1 MKSKTKQI
9 IMIGVVLFQSL
20 FAYPLITM
28 AEENESKS
36 VNTETTLEPKV
47 ALEEKTPQKPSL
59 TNNLKQEKTVL
70 QAGETYET
78 VFPDAALA
86 TVIAKA
92 ATGSEDITQEV
103 SQTDLNKITSLTG
116 TSKGIVDL
124 TGIDLLSKLTS
135 LSISGNQITDISAL
149 NGLVNL
155 SNLNVS
161 NNKITSFNLNA
172 NSNLPMLSTVNIR
185 SNNLKNINIQD
196 QPKLRTIEC
205 DTGSSSELTEVTL
218 KNLPILIAVGT
229 GSSAYQNDI
238 VFSSTPGLSK
248 VILENL
254 PSISSSVRLD
264 HCAIEELVINN
275 LPKVSMVNI
284 SYNKITTLEG
294 LENLSAVNTLY
305 VSENLVT
312 EIESMHAFPKL
323 QQLELG
329 WNALTNVVMDQVTAE
344 KFPLLRTMNVSGNNL
359 IKVNIQDQ
367 PKLWTFECDTGSSSE
382 LTEVTL
388 KNLPTLIAAGNG
400 SSAYQDDIVF
410 SSTPGL
416 SKVILE
422 NLPSTNSEVNLDH
435 CAIEELV
442 INNLP
447 KVSVVDI
454 SYNKITTLEG
464 LENLSAV
471 NTLYVSENL
480 VTEIESMHA
489 FPKLQKLE
497 LRWNALTNVVMDQVT
512 AEKFPLLRTMN
523 VRGNNLIKVNIQD
536 QPKLWTFECDT
547 GNSSELTEVTLKNL
561 PTLIAAS
568 SGSNGTDND
577 IAFSRTPGLS
587 KVILENLPST
597 NSEVNLDHCAIEELV
612 INNLPKVSVLDIS
625 YNKIT
630 TLEGL
635 ENLSAVNTLYVSENL
650 VTEIE
655 SMHAFPKLQKLEL
668 RWNALTNVVM
678 DQVTAE
684 KFPLLRTMNV
694 RGNNLIK
701 VNIQDQPKLWTFE
714 CDTGNSS
721 ELTEVTLKNLPTLI
735 AASSGSNGT
744 DNDIAFSRTPGLS
757 KVILENLPSTNSEV
771 NLDHCAIEELVI
783 NNLPK
788 VSVLDISYNKITTL
802 EGLENLFAVNTLYAS
817 ENLVT
822 EIESMHAFPKLQ
834 KLTVDNNHISVLPT
848 SLKTENPVLT
858 TLSAKN
864 QTITLKQKV
873 IVSDL
878 VLDNEVKNFGQITN
892 AKSISNKGTY
902 QNDQIKWL
910 FEDIKSVNAVDY
922 QFSESVQEATIQGT
936 FSGKVTQPIKASKVP
951 VITADAEMNYPKN
964 EAVSEAAFFKDIS
977 ASVTDDATLT
987 SDFESVVDLAKAGT
1001 YEVTLNAMNE
1011 DGVEAASVTV
1021 LVHIAKS
1028 PAPLITTDK
1037 EITYTKNAEVSITE
1051 FLAAIHAKTND
1062 GSPIESD
1069 FATAVNWGTAG
1080 DYTVTLKSTNED
1092 GVEAIPVEVTVHIAK
1107 SPAPVITADKEI
1119 TYAKNA
1125 EVSITEFLAAIHA
1138 KTNDGSP
1145 IESDFATA
1153 VNWGAAGDYT
1163 VTLRSTNEDGVEAI
1177 PVEVTVHI
1185 VEPPAPTISN
1195 VTFDVDDVQT
1205 TESLEAGELISEP
1218 LSPTKEGYTFIGWYD
1233 EKTGGNKWDFTTDK
1247 MPAYNII
1254 LYAQFSKDTNKA
1266 EAAGGDKPSTPS
1278 SIKVS
1283 PTGQSESGNL
1293 ENRFNVKLPA
1303 TGDDNATVLLV
1314 VLGLLMLGLFIRL
1327 TQKKCAK

>member
-47 ALEEKTPQKPSL
+47 ALEEKTPQKPTL

-103 SQTDLNKITSLTG
+103 SQTDLNKITSLTA

-172 NSNLPMLSTVNIR
+172 NSNLPMLSAVDIR
-185 SNNLKNINIQD
+185 SNNLKNINVQD
-196 QPKLRTIEC
+196 QPKLWTFKC

-218 KNLPILIAVGT
+218 KNLPTLIVAGN

-275 LPKVSMVNI
+275 LPKVS
-284 SYNKITTLEG
+284 
-294 LENLSAVNTLY
+294 
-305 VSENLVT
+305 
-312 EIESMHAFPKL
+312 
-323 QQLELG
+323 
-329 WNALTNVVMDQVTAE
+329 VV
-344 KFPLLRTMNVSGNNL
+344 
-359 IKVNIQDQ
+359 I
-367 PKLWTFECDTGSSSE
+367 
-382 LTEVTL
+382 
-388 KNLPTLIAAGNG
+388 
-400 SSAYQDDIVF
+400 
-410 SSTPGL
+410 
-416 SKVILE
+416 
-422 NLPSTNSEVNLDH
+422 
-435 CAIEELV
+435 
-442 INNLP
+442 
-447 KVSVVDI
+447 I

-497 LRWNALTNVVMDQVT
+497 LGWNALTNVVMDQVT

-523 VRGNNLIKVNIQD
+523 VRGNNLIKINIQD

-547 GNSSELTEVTLKNL
+547 GSSSELTEVTLKNL
-561 PTLIAAS
+561 PILIAVGNGS
-568 SGSNGTDND
+568 SAYQDD
-577 IAFSRTPGLS
+577 IVFSSTPGLS

-597 NSEVNLDHCAIEELV
+597 SSEVKLDHCAIEELV
-612 INNLPKVSVLDIS
+612 INNLPKVSVVIIS

-635 ENLSAVNTLYVSENL
+635 ENLSAVSKIDAYENL

-655 SMHAFPKLQKLEL
+655 NLHAFPKLQ
-668 RWNALTNVVM
+668 T
-678 DQVTAE
+678 
-684 KFPLLRTMNV
+684 
-694 RGNNLIK
+694 
-701 VNIQDQPKLWTFE
+701 
-714 CDTGNSS
+714 
-721 ELTEVTLKNLPTLI
+721 
-735 AASSGSNGT
+735 
-744 DNDIAFSRTPGLS
+744 
-757 KVILENLPSTNSEV
+757 
-771 NLDHCAIEELVI
+771 
-783 NNLPK
+783 
-788 VSVLDISYNKITTL
+788 
-802 EGLENLFAVNTLYAS
+802 
-817 ENLVT
+817 
-822 EIESMHAFPKLQ
+822 
-834 KLTVDNNHISVLPT
+834 LTVDNNHISVLPT

-858 TLSAKN
+858 TLSAMN

-878 VLDNEVKNFGQITN
+878 VLDNEVKNFGQITT

-902 QNDQIKWL
+902 QNNQIKWL

-922 QFSESVQEATIQGT
+922 QFSEPVQEATIQGT

-951 VITADAEMNYPKN
+951 VISADAEMNYPKN
-964 EAVSEAAFFKDIS
+964 ETVSEAAFFKDIS

-987 SDFESVVDLAKAGT
+987 SDFESVVDFAKAGT
-1001 YEVTLNAMNE
+1001 YEVTLNAVNE
-1011 DGVEAASVTV
+1011 DGVKATSVTV

-1028 PAPLITTDK
+1028 PAPVITADK

-1051 FLAAIHAKTND
+1051 YLAAIHAKTND

-1080 DYTVTLKSTNED
+1080 DYTVTLRSTNED

-1138 KTNDGSP
+1138 KTSDGSP

-1153 VNWGAAGDYT
+1153 VIWSTAGDYT
-1163 VTLRSTNEDGVEAI
+1163 VTLKSTNEDGVEAI
-1177 PVEVTVHI
+1177 PVEVKVHI
-1185 VEPPAPTISN
+1185 VEPLAPTISN

-1233 EKTGGNKWDFTTDK
+1233 SKTGGNKWDFTTDK

-1293 ENRFNVKLPA
+1293 ENRSNIKLPA

-1314 VLGLLMLGLFIRL
+1314 GFGLLMLGLFIRL
-1327 TQKKCAK
+1327 TQKKRAK

>member
-47 ALEEKTPQKPSL
+47 ALEEKTPQKPTL

-103 SQTDLNKITSLTG
+103 SQTDLNKITSLTA

-172 NSNLPMLSTVNIR
+172 NSNLPMLSAVDIR
-185 SNNLKNINIQD
+185 SNNLKNINVQD
-196 QPKLRTIEC
+196 QPKLWTFKC

-218 KNLPILIAVGT
+218 KNLPTLIVAGN

-264 HCAIEELVINN
+264 RCAIEELVINN

-284 SYNKITTLEG
+284 SN
-294 LENLSAVNTLY
+294 
-305 VSENLVT
+305 
-312 EIESMHAFPKL
+312 
-323 QQLELG
+323 
-329 WNALTNVVMDQVTAE
+329 
-344 KFPLLRTMNVSGNNL
+344 
-359 IKVNIQDQ
+359 
-367 PKLWTFECDTGSSSE
+367 
-382 LTEVTL
+382 
-388 KNLPTLIAAGNG
+388 
-400 SSAYQDDIVF
+400 
-410 SSTPGL
+410 
-416 SKVILE
+416 
-422 NLPSTNSEVNLDH
+422 
-435 CAIEELV
+435 
-442 INNLP
+442 
-447 KVSVVDI
+447 
-454 SYNKITTLEG
+454 NKITTLEG

-497 LRWNALTNVVMDQVT
+497 LGWNALTNVVMDQVT

-523 VRGNNLIKVNIQD
+523 VRGNNLIKINIQD

-547 GNSSELTEVTLKNL
+547 GSSSELTEVTLKNL
-561 PTLIAAS
+561 PILIAVGNGS
-568 SGSNGTDND
+568 SAYQDD
-577 IAFSRTPGLS
+577 IVFSSTPGLS

-597 NSEVNLDHCAIEELV
+597 SSEVKLDHCAIEELV
-612 INNLPKVSVLDIS
+612 INNLPKVSVVIIS

-635 ENLSAVNTLYVSENL
+635 ENLSAVSKIDAYENL

-655 SMHAFPKLQKLEL
+655 NLHAFPKLQ
-668 RWNALTNVVM
+668 T
-678 DQVTAE
+678 
-684 KFPLLRTMNV
+684 
-694 RGNNLIK
+694 
-701 VNIQDQPKLWTFE
+701 
-714 CDTGNSS
+714 
-721 ELTEVTLKNLPTLI
+721 
-735 AASSGSNGT
+735 
-744 DNDIAFSRTPGLS
+744 
-757 KVILENLPSTNSEV
+757 
-771 NLDHCAIEELVI
+771 
-783 NNLPK
+783 
-788 VSVLDISYNKITTL
+788 
-802 EGLENLFAVNTLYAS
+802 
-817 ENLVT
+817 
-822 EIESMHAFPKLQ
+822 
-834 KLTVDNNHISVLPT
+834 LTVDNNHISVLPT

-858 TLSAKN
+858 TLSAMN

-878 VLDNEVKNFGQITN
+878 VLDNEVKNFGQITT

-902 QNDQIKWL
+902 QNNQIKWL

-922 QFSESVQEATIQGT
+922 QFSEPVQEATIQGT

-951 VITADAEMNYPKN
+951 VISADAEMNYPKN
-964 EAVSEAAFFKDIS
+964 ETVSEAAFFKDIS

-987 SDFESVVDLAKAGT
+987 SDFESVVDFAKAGT
-1001 YEVTLNAMNE
+1001 YEVTLNAVNE
-1011 DGVEAASVTV
+1011 DGVKAASVTV

-1028 PAPLITTDK
+1028 PAPVITADK

-1051 FLAAIHAKTND
+1051 FLAAIHAKTSD
-1062 GSPIESD
+1062 GSSIEAD
-1069 FATAVNWGTAG
+1069 LDTAVTWGTAG
-1080 DYTVTLKSTNED
+1080 DYTVTLRSTNED

-1138 KTNDGSP
+1138 KTSDGSS
-1145 IESDFATA
+1145 IEADLDTA
-1153 VNWGAAGDYT
+1153 VTWGTAGDYT
-1163 VTLRSTNEDGVEAI
+1163 VTLKSTNEDGVEAI
-1177 PVEVTVHI
+1177 PVEVKVHI
-1185 VEPPAPTISN
+1185 VEPLAPTISN

-1233 EKTGGNKWDFTTDK
+1233 SKTGGNKWDFTTDK

-1293 ENRFNVKLPA
+1293 ENRSNIKLPA

-1314 VLGLLMLGLFIRL
+1314 GFGLLMLGLFIRL
-1327 TQKKCAK
+1327 TQKKRAK

>member
-47 ALEEKTPQKPSL
+47 ALEEKTPQKPTL

-103 SQTDLNKITSLTG
+103 SQTDLNKITSLTA

-172 NSNLPMLSTVNIR
+172 NSNLPMLSAVDIR
-185 SNNLKNINIQD
+185 SNNLKNINVQD
-196 QPKLRTIEC
+196 QPKLWTFKC

-218 KNLPILIAVGT
+218 KNLPTLIVAGN

-264 HCAIEELVINN
+264 RCAIEELVINN

-284 SYNKITTLEG
+284 SN
-294 LENLSAVNTLY
+294 
-305 VSENLVT
+305 
-312 EIESMHAFPKL
+312 
-323 QQLELG
+323 
-329 WNALTNVVMDQVTAE
+329 
-344 KFPLLRTMNVSGNNL
+344 
-359 IKVNIQDQ
+359 
-367 PKLWTFECDTGSSSE
+367 
-382 LTEVTL
+382 
-388 KNLPTLIAAGNG
+388 
-400 SSAYQDDIVF
+400 
-410 SSTPGL
+410 
-416 SKVILE
+416 
-422 NLPSTNSEVNLDH
+422 
-435 CAIEELV
+435 
-442 INNLP
+442 
-447 KVSVVDI
+447 
-454 SYNKITTLEG
+454 NKITTLEG

-497 LRWNALTNVVMDQVT
+497 LGWNALTNVVMDQVT

-523 VRGNNLIKVNIQD
+523 VRGNNLIKINIQD

-547 GNSSELTEVTLKNL
+547 GSSSELTEVTLKNL
-561 PTLIAAS
+561 PILIAVGNGS
-568 SGSNGTDND
+568 SAYQDD
-577 IAFSRTPGLS
+577 IVFSSTPGLS

-597 NSEVNLDHCAIEELV
+597 SSEVKLDHCAIEELV
-612 INNLPKVSVLDIS
+612 INNLPKVSVVIIS

-635 ENLSAVNTLYVSENL
+635 ENLSAVSKIDAYENL

-655 SMHAFPKLQKLEL
+655 NLHAFPKLQ
-668 RWNALTNVVM
+668 T
-678 DQVTAE
+678 
-684 KFPLLRTMNV
+684 
-694 RGNNLIK
+694 
-701 VNIQDQPKLWTFE
+701 
-714 CDTGNSS
+714 
-721 ELTEVTLKNLPTLI
+721 
-735 AASSGSNGT
+735 
-744 DNDIAFSRTPGLS
+744 
-757 KVILENLPSTNSEV
+757 
-771 NLDHCAIEELVI
+771 
-783 NNLPK
+783 
-788 VSVLDISYNKITTL
+788 
-802 EGLENLFAVNTLYAS
+802 
-817 ENLVT
+817 
-822 EIESMHAFPKLQ
+822 
-834 KLTVDNNHISVLPT
+834 LTVDNNHISVLPT

-858 TLSAKN
+858 TLSAMN

-878 VLDNEVKNFGQITN
+878 VLDNEVKNFGQITT
-892 AKSISNKGTY
+892 AKSISNKGIY
-902 QNDQIKWL
+902 QNNQIKWL

-922 QFSESVQEATIQGT
+922 QFSEPVQEATIQGT

-951 VITADAEMNYPKN
+951 VISADAEMNYPKN
-964 EAVSEAAFFKDIS
+964 ETVSEAAFFKDIS

-987 SDFESVVDLAKAGT
+987 SDFESVVDFAKAGT
-1001 YEVTLNAMNE
+1001 YEVTLNAVNE
-1011 DGVEAASVTV
+1011 DGVKAASVTV

-1028 PAPLITTDK
+1028 PAPVITADK

-1051 FLAAIHAKTND
+1051 YLAAIHAKTND

-1069 FATAVNWGTAG
+1069 FATAVTWGTAG
-1080 DYTVTLKSTNED
+1080 DYTVTLRSTNED

-1138 KTNDGSP
+1138 KTSDGS
-1145 IESDFATA
+1145 
-1153 VNWGAAGDYT
+1153 
-1163 VTLRSTNEDGVEAI
+1163 
-1177 PVEVTVHI
+1177 
-1185 VEPPAPTISN
+1185 
-1195 VTFDVDDVQT
+1195 
-1205 TESLEAGELISEP
+1205 
-1218 LSPTKEGYTFIGWYD
+1218 
-1233 EKTGGNKWDFTTDK
+1233 
-1247 MPAYNII
+1247 
-1254 LYAQFSKDTNKA
+1254 
-1266 EAAGGDKPSTPS
+1266 
-1278 SIKVS
+1278 
-1283 PTGQSESGNL
+1283 
-1293 ENRFNVKLPA
+1293 
-1303 TGDDNATVLLV
+1303 
-1314 VLGLLMLGLFIRL
+1314 
-1327 TQKKCAK
+1327 

>member
-47 ALEEKTPQKPSL
+47 ALEEKTPQKPTL

-103 SQTDLNKITSLTG
+103 SQTDLNKITSLTA

-172 NSNLPMLSTVNIR
+172 NSNLPMLSAVDIR
-185 SNNLKNINIQD
+185 SNNLKNINVQD
-196 QPKLRTIEC
+196 QPKLWTFKC

-218 KNLPILIAVGT
+218 KNLPTLIVAGN

-264 HCAIEELVINN
+264 RCAIEELVINN

-284 SYNKITTLEG
+284 SN
-294 LENLSAVNTLY
+294 
-305 VSENLVT
+305 
-312 EIESMHAFPKL
+312 
-323 QQLELG
+323 
-329 WNALTNVVMDQVTAE
+329 
-344 KFPLLRTMNVSGNNL
+344 
-359 IKVNIQDQ
+359 
-367 PKLWTFECDTGSSSE
+367 
-382 LTEVTL
+382 
-388 KNLPTLIAAGNG
+388 
-400 SSAYQDDIVF
+400 
-410 SSTPGL
+410 
-416 SKVILE
+416 
-422 NLPSTNSEVNLDH
+422 
-435 CAIEELV
+435 
-442 INNLP
+442 
-447 KVSVVDI
+447 
-454 SYNKITTLEG
+454 NKITTLEG

-497 LRWNALTNVVMDQVT
+497 LGWNALTNVVMDQVT

-523 VRGNNLIKVNIQD
+523 VRGNNLIKINIQD

-547 GNSSELTEVTLKNL
+547 GSSSELTEVTLKNL
-561 PTLIAAS
+561 PILIAVGNGS
-568 SGSNGTDND
+568 SAYQDD
-577 IAFSRTPGLS
+577 IVFSSTPGLS

-597 NSEVNLDHCAIEELV
+597 SSEVKLDHCAIEELV
-612 INNLPKVSVLDIS
+612 INNLPKVSVVIIS

-635 ENLSAVNTLYVSENL
+635 ENLSAVSKIDAYENL

-655 SMHAFPKLQKLEL
+655 NLHAFPKLQ
-668 RWNALTNVVM
+668 T
-678 DQVTAE
+678 
-684 KFPLLRTMNV
+684 
-694 RGNNLIK
+694 
-701 VNIQDQPKLWTFE
+701 
-714 CDTGNSS
+714 
-721 ELTEVTLKNLPTLI
+721 
-735 AASSGSNGT
+735 
-744 DNDIAFSRTPGLS
+744 
-757 KVILENLPSTNSEV
+757 
-771 NLDHCAIEELVI
+771 
-783 NNLPK
+783 
-788 VSVLDISYNKITTL
+788 
-802 EGLENLFAVNTLYAS
+802 
-817 ENLVT
+817 
-822 EIESMHAFPKLQ
+822 
-834 KLTVDNNHISVLPT
+834 LTVDNNHISVLPT

-858 TLSAKN
+858 TLSAMN

-878 VLDNEVKNFGQITN
+878 VLDNEVKNFGQITT

-902 QNDQIKWL
+902 QNNQIKWL

-922 QFSESVQEATIQGT
+922 QFSEPVQEATIQGT

-951 VITADAEMNYPKN
+951 VISADAEMNYPKN
-964 EAVSEAAFFKDIS
+964 ETVSEAAFFKDIS

-987 SDFESVVDLAKAGT
+987 SDFESVVDFAKAGT
-1001 YEVTLNAMNE
+1001 YEVTLNAVNE
-1011 DGVEAASVTV
+1011 DGVKAASVTV

-1028 PAPLITTDK
+1028 PAPVITADK

-1051 FLAAIHAKTND
+1051 YLAAIHAKTND

-1069 FATAVNWGTAG
+1069 FATAVTWGTAG
-1080 DYTVTLKSTNED
+1080 DYTVTLRSTNED

-1138 KTNDGSP
+1138 KTSDGS
-1145 IESDFATA
+1145 
-1153 VNWGAAGDYT
+1153 
-1163 VTLRSTNEDGVEAI
+1163 
-1177 PVEVTVHI
+1177 
-1185 VEPPAPTISN
+1185 
-1195 VTFDVDDVQT
+1195 
-1205 TESLEAGELISEP
+1205 
-1218 LSPTKEGYTFIGWYD
+1218 
-1233 EKTGGNKWDFTTDK
+1233 
-1247 MPAYNII
+1247 
-1254 LYAQFSKDTNKA
+1254 
-1266 EAAGGDKPSTPS
+1266 
-1278 SIKVS
+1278 SI
-1283 PTGQSESGNL
+1283 
-1293 ENRFNVKLPA
+1293 
-1303 TGDDNATVLLV
+1303 
-1314 VLGLLMLGLFIRL
+1314 
-1327 TQKKCAK
+1327 

>member
-47 ALEEKTPQKPSL
+47 ALEEKTPQKPTL

-103 SQTDLNKITSLTG
+103 SQTDLNKITSLTA

-172 NSNLPMLSTVNIR
+172 NSNLPMLSAVDIR
-185 SNNLKNINIQD
+185 SNNLKNINVQD
-196 QPKLRTIEC
+196 QPKLWTFKC

-218 KNLPILIAVGT
+218 KNLPTLIVAGN

-264 HCAIEELVINN
+264 RCAIEELVINN

-284 SYNKITTLEG
+284 SN
-294 LENLSAVNTLY
+294 
-305 VSENLVT
+305 
-312 EIESMHAFPKL
+312 
-323 QQLELG
+323 
-329 WNALTNVVMDQVTAE
+329 
-344 KFPLLRTMNVSGNNL
+344 
-359 IKVNIQDQ
+359 
-367 PKLWTFECDTGSSSE
+367 
-382 LTEVTL
+382 
-388 KNLPTLIAAGNG
+388 
-400 SSAYQDDIVF
+400 
-410 SSTPGL
+410 
-416 SKVILE
+416 
-422 NLPSTNSEVNLDH
+422 
-435 CAIEELV
+435 
-442 INNLP
+442 
-447 KVSVVDI
+447 
-454 SYNKITTLEG
+454 NKITTLEG

-497 LRWNALTNVVMDQVT
+497 LGWNALTNVVMDQVT

-523 VRGNNLIKVNIQD
+523 VRGNNLIKINIQD

-547 GNSSELTEVTLKNL
+547 GSSSELTEVTLKNL
-561 PTLIAAS
+561 PILIAVGNGS
-568 SGSNGTDND
+568 SAYQDD
-577 IAFSRTPGLS
+577 IFFSSTPGLS

-597 NSEVNLDHCAIEELV
+597 SSEVKLDHCAIEELV
-612 INNLPKVSVLDIS
+612 INNLPKVSVVIIS

-635 ENLSAVNTLYVSENL
+635 ENLSAVSKIDAYENL

-655 SMHAFPKLQKLEL
+655 NLHAFPKLQ
-668 RWNALTNVVM
+668 T
-678 DQVTAE
+678 
-684 KFPLLRTMNV
+684 
-694 RGNNLIK
+694 
-701 VNIQDQPKLWTFE
+701 
-714 CDTGNSS
+714 
-721 ELTEVTLKNLPTLI
+721 
-735 AASSGSNGT
+735 
-744 DNDIAFSRTPGLS
+744 
-757 KVILENLPSTNSEV
+757 
-771 NLDHCAIEELVI
+771 
-783 NNLPK
+783 
-788 VSVLDISYNKITTL
+788 
-802 EGLENLFAVNTLYAS
+802 
-817 ENLVT
+817 
-822 EIESMHAFPKLQ
+822 
-834 KLTVDNNHISVLPT
+834 LTVDNNHISVLPT

-858 TLSAKN
+858 TLSAMN

-878 VLDNEVKNFGQITN
+878 VLDNEVKNFGQITT

-902 QNDQIKWL
+902 QNNQIKWL

-922 QFSESVQEATIQGT
+922 QFSEPVQEATIQGT

-951 VITADAEMNYPKN
+951 VISADAEMNYPKN
-964 EAVSEAAFFKDIS
+964 ETVSEAAFFKDIS

-987 SDFESVVDLAKAGT
+987 SDFESVVDFAKAGT
-1001 YEVTLNAMNE
+1001 YEVTLNAVNE
-1011 DGVEAASVTV
+1011 DGVKAASVTV

-1028 PAPLITTDK
+1028 PAPVITADK

-1051 FLAAIHAKTND
+1051 YLAAIHAKTND

-1080 DYTVTLKSTNED
+1080 DYTVTLRSTNED

-1138 KTNDGSP
+1138 KTSDGSP

-1153 VNWGAAGDYT
+1153 VIWSTAGDYT
-1163 VTLRSTNEDGVEAI
+1163 VTLKSTNEDGVEAI
-1177 PVEVTVHI
+1177 PVEVKVHI
-1185 VEPPAPTISN
+1185 VEPLAPTISN

-1233 EKTGGNKWDFTTDK
+1233 SKTGGNKWDFTTDK

-1293 ENRFNVKLPA
+1293 ENRSNIKLPA

-1314 VLGLLMLGLFIRL
+1314 GFGLLMLGLFIRL
-1327 TQKKCAK
+1327 TQKKRAK

>member
-47 ALEEKTPQKPSL
+47 ALEEKTPQKPTL

-103 SQTDLNKITSLTG
+103 SQTDLNKITSLTA

-172 NSNLPMLSTVNIR
+172 NSNLPMLSAVDIR
-185 SNNLKNINIQD
+185 SNNLKNINVQD
-196 QPKLRTIEC
+196 QPKLWTFKC

-218 KNLPILIAVGT
+218 KNLPTLIVAGN

-264 HCAIEELVINN
+264 RCAIEELVINN

-284 SYNKITTLEG
+284 SN
-294 LENLSAVNTLY
+294 
-305 VSENLVT
+305 
-312 EIESMHAFPKL
+312 
-323 QQLELG
+323 
-329 WNALTNVVMDQVTAE
+329 
-344 KFPLLRTMNVSGNNL
+344 
-359 IKVNIQDQ
+359 
-367 PKLWTFECDTGSSSE
+367 
-382 LTEVTL
+382 
-388 KNLPTLIAAGNG
+388 
-400 SSAYQDDIVF
+400 
-410 SSTPGL
+410 
-416 SKVILE
+416 
-422 NLPSTNSEVNLDH
+422 
-435 CAIEELV
+435 
-442 INNLP
+442 
-447 KVSVVDI
+447 
-454 SYNKITTLEG
+454 NKITTLEG

-497 LRWNALTNVVMDQVT
+497 LGWNALTNVVMDQVT

-523 VRGNNLIKVNIQD
+523 VRGNNLIKINIQD

-547 GNSSELTEVTLKNL
+547 GSSSELTEVTLKNL
-561 PTLIAAS
+561 PILIAVGNGS
-568 SGSNGTDND
+568 SAYQDD
-577 IAFSRTPGLS
+577 IVFSSTPGLS

-597 NSEVNLDHCAIEELV
+597 SSEVKLDHCAIEELV
-612 INNLPKVSVLDIS
+612 INNLPKVSVVIIS

-635 ENLSAVNTLYVSENL
+635 ENLSAVSKIDAYENL

-655 SMHAFPKLQKLEL
+655 NLHAFPKLQ
-668 RWNALTNVVM
+668 T
-678 DQVTAE
+678 
-684 KFPLLRTMNV
+684 
-694 RGNNLIK
+694 
-701 VNIQDQPKLWTFE
+701 
-714 CDTGNSS
+714 
-721 ELTEVTLKNLPTLI
+721 
-735 AASSGSNGT
+735 
-744 DNDIAFSRTPGLS
+744 
-757 KVILENLPSTNSEV
+757 
-771 NLDHCAIEELVI
+771 
-783 NNLPK
+783 
-788 VSVLDISYNKITTL
+788 
-802 EGLENLFAVNTLYAS
+802 
-817 ENLVT
+817 
-822 EIESMHAFPKLQ
+822 
-834 KLTVDNNHISVLPT
+834 LTVDNNHISVLPT

-858 TLSAKN
+858 TLSAMN

-878 VLDNEVKNFGQITN
+878 VLDNEVKNFGQITT

-902 QNDQIKWL
+902 QNNQIKWL

-922 QFSESVQEATIQGT
+922 QFSEPVQEATIQGT

-951 VITADAEMNYPKN
+951 VISADAEMNYPKN
-964 EAVSEAAFFKDIS
+964 ETVSEAAFFKDIS

-987 SDFESVVDLAKAGT
+987 SDFESVVDFAKAGT
-1001 YEVTLNAMNE
+1001 YEVTLNAVNE
-1011 DGVEAASVTV
+1011 DGVKAASVTV

-1028 PAPLITTDK
+1028 PAPVITADK

-1051 FLAAIHAKTND
+1051 YLAAIHAKTND

-1080 DYTVTLKSTNED
+1080 DYTVTLRSTNED

-1125 EVSITEFLAAIHA
+1125 EVSI
-1138 KTNDGSP
+1138 
-1145 IESDFATA
+1145 
-1153 VNWGAAGDYT
+1153 
-1163 VTLRSTNEDGVEAI
+1163 
-1177 PVEVTVHI
+1177 
-1185 VEPPAPTISN
+1185 
-1195 VTFDVDDVQT
+1195 
-1205 TESLEAGELISEP
+1205 
-1218 LSPTKEGYTFIGWYD
+1218 
-1233 EKTGGNKWDFTTDK
+1233 
-1247 MPAYNII
+1247 
-1254 LYAQFSKDTNKA
+1254 
-1266 EAAGGDKPSTPS
+1266 
-1278 SIKVS
+1278 
-1283 PTGQSESGNL
+1283 
-1293 ENRFNVKLPA
+1293 
-1303 TGDDNATVLLV
+1303 
-1314 VLGLLMLGLFIRL
+1314 
-1327 TQKKCAK
+1327 

>member
-47 ALEEKTPQKPSL
+47 ALEEKTPQKPTL

-103 SQTDLNKITSLTG
+103 SQTDLNKITSLTA

-172 NSNLPMLSTVNIR
+172 NSNLPMLSAVDIR
-185 SNNLKNINIQD
+185 SNNLKNINVQD
-196 QPKLRTIEC
+196 QPKLWTFKC

-218 KNLPILIAVGT
+218 KNLPTLIVAGN

-264 HCAIEELVINN
+264 RCAIEELVINN

-284 SYNKITTLEG
+284 SN
-294 LENLSAVNTLY
+294 
-305 VSENLVT
+305 
-312 EIESMHAFPKL
+312 
-323 QQLELG
+323 
-329 WNALTNVVMDQVTAE
+329 
-344 KFPLLRTMNVSGNNL
+344 
-359 IKVNIQDQ
+359 
-367 PKLWTFECDTGSSSE
+367 
-382 LTEVTL
+382 
-388 KNLPTLIAAGNG
+388 
-400 SSAYQDDIVF
+400 
-410 SSTPGL
+410 
-416 SKVILE
+416 
-422 NLPSTNSEVNLDH
+422 
-435 CAIEELV
+435 
-442 INNLP
+442 
-447 KVSVVDI
+447 
-454 SYNKITTLEG
+454 NKITTLEG

-497 LRWNALTNVVMDQVT
+497 LGWNALTNVVMDQVT

-523 VRGNNLIKVNIQD
+523 VRGNNLIKINIQD

-547 GNSSELTEVTLKNL
+547 GSSSELTEVTLKNL
-561 PTLIAAS
+561 PILIAVGNGS
-568 SGSNGTDND
+568 SAYQDD
-577 IAFSRTPGLS
+577 IVFSSTPGLS

-597 NSEVNLDHCAIEELV
+597 SSEVKLDHCAIEELV
-612 INNLPKVSVLDIS
+612 INNLPKVSVVIIS

-635 ENLSAVNTLYVSENL
+635 ENLSAVSKIDAYENL

-655 SMHAFPKLQKLEL
+655 NLHAFPKLQ
-668 RWNALTNVVM
+668 T
-678 DQVTAE
+678 
-684 KFPLLRTMNV
+684 
-694 RGNNLIK
+694 
-701 VNIQDQPKLWTFE
+701 
-714 CDTGNSS
+714 
-721 ELTEVTLKNLPTLI
+721 
-735 AASSGSNGT
+735 
-744 DNDIAFSRTPGLS
+744 
-757 KVILENLPSTNSEV
+757 
-771 NLDHCAIEELVI
+771 
-783 NNLPK
+783 
-788 VSVLDISYNKITTL
+788 
-802 EGLENLFAVNTLYAS
+802 
-817 ENLVT
+817 
-822 EIESMHAFPKLQ
+822 
-834 KLTVDNNHISVLPT
+834 LTVDNNHISVLPT

-858 TLSAKN
+858 TLSAMN

-878 VLDNEVKNFGQITN
+878 VLDNEVKNFGQITT

-902 QNDQIKWL
+902 QNNQIKWL

-922 QFSESVQEATIQGT
+922 QFSEPVQEATIQGT

-951 VITADAEMNYPKN
+951 VISADAEMNYPKN
-964 EAVSEAAFFKDIS
+964 ETVSEAAFFKDIS

-987 SDFESVVDLAKAGT
+987 SDFESVVDFAKAGT
-1001 YEVTLNAMNE
+1001 YEVTLNAVNE
-1011 DGVEAASVTV
+1011 DGVKATSVTV

-1028 PAPLITTDK
+1028 PAPVITADK

-1051 FLAAIHAKTND
+1051 YLAAIHAKTND

-1080 DYTVTLKSTNED
+1080 DYTVTLRSTNED

-1138 KTNDGSP
+1138 KTSDGSP
-1145 IESDFATA
+1145 IES
-1153 VNWGAAGDYT
+1153 
-1163 VTLRSTNEDGVEAI
+1163 
-1177 PVEVTVHI
+1177 
-1185 VEPPAPTISN
+1185 
-1195 VTFDVDDVQT
+1195 
-1205 TESLEAGELISEP
+1205 
-1218 LSPTKEGYTFIGWYD
+1218 
-1233 EKTGGNKWDFTTDK
+1233 
-1247 MPAYNII
+1247 
-1254 LYAQFSKDTNKA
+1254 
-1266 EAAGGDKPSTPS
+1266 
-1278 SIKVS
+1278 
-1283 PTGQSESGNL
+1283 
-1293 ENRFNVKLPA
+1293 
-1303 TGDDNATVLLV
+1303 
-1314 VLGLLMLGLFIRL
+1314 
-1327 TQKKCAK
+1327 

>member
-47 ALEEKTPQKPSL
+47 ALEEKTPQKPTL

-103 SQTDLNKITSLTG
+103 SQTDLNKITSLTA

-172 NSNLPMLSTVNIR
+172 NSNLPMLSAVDIR
-185 SNNLKNINIQD
+185 SNNLKNINVQD
-196 QPKLRTIEC
+196 QPKLWTFKC

-218 KNLPILIAVGT
+218 KNLPTLIVAGN

-264 HCAIEELVINN
+264 RCAIEELVINN

-284 SYNKITTLEG
+284 SN
-294 LENLSAVNTLY
+294 
-305 VSENLVT
+305 
-312 EIESMHAFPKL
+312 
-323 QQLELG
+323 
-329 WNALTNVVMDQVTAE
+329 
-344 KFPLLRTMNVSGNNL
+344 
-359 IKVNIQDQ
+359 
-367 PKLWTFECDTGSSSE
+367 
-382 LTEVTL
+382 
-388 KNLPTLIAAGNG
+388 
-400 SSAYQDDIVF
+400 
-410 SSTPGL
+410 
-416 SKVILE
+416 
-422 NLPSTNSEVNLDH
+422 
-435 CAIEELV
+435 
-442 INNLP
+442 
-447 KVSVVDI
+447 
-454 SYNKITTLEG
+454 NKITTLEG

-497 LRWNALTNVVMDQVT
+497 LGWNALTNVVMDQVT

-523 VRGNNLIKVNIQD
+523 VRGNNLIKINIQD

-547 GNSSELTEVTLKNL
+547 GSSSELTEVTLKNL
-561 PTLIAAS
+561 PILIAVGNGS
-568 SGSNGTDND
+568 SAYQDD
-577 IAFSRTPGLS
+577 IVFSSTPGLS

-597 NSEVNLDHCAIEELV
+597 SSEVKLDHCAIEELV
-612 INNLPKVSVLDIS
+612 INNLPKVSVVIIS

-635 ENLSAVNTLYVSENL
+635 ENLSAVSKIDAYENL

-655 SMHAFPKLQKLEL
+655 NLHAFPKLQ
-668 RWNALTNVVM
+668 T
-678 DQVTAE
+678 
-684 KFPLLRTMNV
+684 
-694 RGNNLIK
+694 
-701 VNIQDQPKLWTFE
+701 
-714 CDTGNSS
+714 
-721 ELTEVTLKNLPTLI
+721 
-735 AASSGSNGT
+735 
-744 DNDIAFSRTPGLS
+744 
-757 KVILENLPSTNSEV
+757 
-771 NLDHCAIEELVI
+771 
-783 NNLPK
+783 
-788 VSVLDISYNKITTL
+788 
-802 EGLENLFAVNTLYAS
+802 
-817 ENLVT
+817 
-822 EIESMHAFPKLQ
+822 
-834 KLTVDNNHISVLPT
+834 LTVDNNHISVLPT

-858 TLSAKN
+858 TLSAMN

-878 VLDNEVKNFGQITN
+878 VLDNEVKNFGQITT

-902 QNDQIKWL
+902 QNNQIKWL

-922 QFSESVQEATIQGT
+922 QFSEPVQEATIQGT

-951 VITADAEMNYPKN
+951 VISADAEMNYPKN
-964 EAVSEAAFFKDIS
+964 ETVSEAAFFKDIS

-987 SDFESVVDLAKAGT
+987 SDFESVVDFAKAGT
-1001 YEVTLNAMNE
+1001 YEVTLNAVNE
-1011 DGVEAASVTV
+1011 DGVKAASVTV

-1028 PAPLITTDK
+1028 PAPVITADK

-1051 FLAAIHAKTND
+1051 YLAAIHAKTND

-1080 DYTVTLKSTNED
+1080 DYTVTLRSTNED

-1138 KTNDGSP
+1138 KTSDGSS
-1145 IESDFATA
+1145 IEADLDTA
-1153 VNWGAAGDYT
+1153 V
-1163 VTLRSTNEDGVEAI
+1163 
-1177 PVEVTVHI
+1177 
-1185 VEPPAPTISN
+1185 
-1195 VTFDVDDVQT
+1195 
-1205 TESLEAGELISEP
+1205 
-1218 LSPTKEGYTFIGWYD
+1218 
-1233 EKTGGNKWDFTTDK
+1233 
-1247 MPAYNII
+1247 
-1254 LYAQFSKDTNKA
+1254 
-1266 EAAGGDKPSTPS
+1266 
-1278 SIKVS
+1278 
-1283 PTGQSESGNL
+1283 
-1293 ENRFNVKLPA
+1293 
-1303 TGDDNATVLLV
+1303 
-1314 VLGLLMLGLFIRL
+1314 
-1327 TQKKCAK
+1327 

>member
-47 ALEEKTPQKPSL
+47 ALEEKTPQKPTL

-103 SQTDLNKITSLTG
+103 SQTDLNKITSLTA

-124 TGIDLLSKLTS
+124 TGIDLLLKLTS

-172 NSNLPMLSTVNIR
+172 NSNLPMLSAVDIR
-185 SNNLKNINIQD
+185 SNNLKNINVQD
-196 QPKLRTIEC
+196 QPKLWTFKC

-218 KNLPILIAVGT
+218 KNLPTLIVAGN

-264 HCAIEELVINN
+264 RCAIEELVINN

-284 SYNKITTLEG
+284 SN
-294 LENLSAVNTLY
+294 
-305 VSENLVT
+305 
-312 EIESMHAFPKL
+312 
-323 QQLELG
+323 
-329 WNALTNVVMDQVTAE
+329 
-344 KFPLLRTMNVSGNNL
+344 
-359 IKVNIQDQ
+359 
-367 PKLWTFECDTGSSSE
+367 
-382 LTEVTL
+382 
-388 KNLPTLIAAGNG
+388 
-400 SSAYQDDIVF
+400 
-410 SSTPGL
+410 
-416 SKVILE
+416 
-422 NLPSTNSEVNLDH
+422 
-435 CAIEELV
+435 
-442 INNLP
+442 
-447 KVSVVDI
+447 
-454 SYNKITTLEG
+454 NKITTLEG

-497 LRWNALTNVVMDQVT
+497 LGWNALTNVVMDQVT

-523 VRGNNLIKVNIQD
+523 VRGNNLIKINIQD

-547 GNSSELTEVTLKNL
+547 GSSSELTEVTLKNL
-561 PTLIAAS
+561 PILIAVGNGS
-568 SGSNGTDND
+568 SAYQDD
-577 IAFSRTPGLS
+577 IVFSSTPGLS

-597 NSEVNLDHCAIEELV
+597 SSEVKLDHCAIEELV
-612 INNLPKVSVLDIS
+612 INNLPKVSVVIIS

-635 ENLSAVNTLYVSENL
+635 ENLSAVSKIDAYENL

-655 SMHAFPKLQKLEL
+655 NLHAFPKLQ
-668 RWNALTNVVM
+668 T
-678 DQVTAE
+678 
-684 KFPLLRTMNV
+684 
-694 RGNNLIK
+694 
-701 VNIQDQPKLWTFE
+701 
-714 CDTGNSS
+714 
-721 ELTEVTLKNLPTLI
+721 
-735 AASSGSNGT
+735 
-744 DNDIAFSRTPGLS
+744 
-757 KVILENLPSTNSEV
+757 
-771 NLDHCAIEELVI
+771 
-783 NNLPK
+783 
-788 VSVLDISYNKITTL
+788 
-802 EGLENLFAVNTLYAS
+802 
-817 ENLVT
+817 
-822 EIESMHAFPKLQ
+822 
-834 KLTVDNNHISVLPT
+834 LTVDNNHISVLPT

-858 TLSAKN
+858 TLSAMN

-878 VLDNEVKNFGQITN
+878 VLDNEVKNFGQITT

-902 QNDQIKWL
+902 QNNQIKWL

-922 QFSESVQEATIQGT
+922 QFSEPVQEATIQGT

-951 VITADAEMNYPKN
+951 VISADAEMNYPKN
-964 EAVSEAAFFKDIS
+964 ETVSEAAFFKDIS

-987 SDFESVVDLAKAGT
+987 SDFESVVDFAKAGT
-1001 YEVTLNAMNE
+1001 YEVTLNAVNE
-1011 DGVEAASVTV
+1011 DGVKAASVTV

-1028 PAPLITTDK
+1028 PAPVITADK

-1051 FLAAIHAKTND
+1051 YLAAIHAKTND

-1080 DYTVTLKSTNED
+1080 DYTVTLRSTNED

-1138 KTNDGSP
+1138 KTSDGSP

-1153 VNWGAAGDYT
+1153 VIWSTAGDYT
-1163 VTLRSTNEDGVEAI
+1163 VTLKSTNEDGVEAI
-1177 PVEVTVHI
+1177 PVEVKVHI
-1185 VEPPAPTISN
+1185 VEPLAPTISN

-1233 EKTGGNKWDFTTDK
+1233 SKTGGNKWDFTTDK

-1293 ENRFNVKLPA
+1293 ENRSNIKLPA

-1314 VLGLLMLGLFIRL
+1314 GFGLLMLGLFIRL
-1327 TQKKCAK
+1327 TQKKRAK

>member
-47 ALEEKTPQKPSL
+47 ALEEKTPQKPTL

-92 ATGSEDITQEV
+92 ATGLEDITQEV
-103 SQTDLNKITSLTG
+103 SQTDLNKITSLTA

-149 NGLVNL
+149 NGLTNL

-172 NSNLPMLSTVNIR
+172 NSNLPMLSAVDIR
-185 SNNLKNINIQD
+185 SNNLKNINVQD

-218 KNLPILIAVGT
+218 KNLPTLIVAGN

-254 PSISSSVRLD
+254 PSISSSVRLDRCAIEELVINNLPKVSMVNISNNKITTLEGLENLSAVNNLYASENLVTEIENMHAFPKLQNLELGWNALTNVVMDQVTAEKLPLLRTMDVLGNNLIKINIQDQPKLWTFKCDTGSSSELTEVTLKNLPTLIAASSGSNNVADDIAFSSTPGLSKVILENLPSASSEVRLD

-294 LENLSAVNTLY
+294 LENLSAVN
-305 VSENLVT
+305 
-312 EIESMHAFPKL
+312 
-323 QQLELG
+323 
-329 WNALTNVVMDQVTAE
+329 
-344 KFPLLRTMNVSGNNL
+344 
-359 IKVNIQDQ
+359 KVD
-367 PKLWTFECDTGSSSE
+367 
-382 LTEVTL
+382 
-388 KNLPTLIAAGNG
+388 
-400 SSAYQDDIVF
+400 
-410 SSTPGL
+410 
-416 SKVILE
+416 
-422 NLPSTNSEVNLDH
+422 
-435 CAIEELV
+435 
-442 INNLP
+442 
-447 KVSVVDI
+447 
-454 SYNKITTLEG
+454 
-464 LENLSAV
+464 
-471 NTLYVSENL
+471 
-480 VTEIESMHA
+480 
-489 FPKLQKLE
+489 
-497 LRWNALTNVVMDQVT
+497 
-512 AEKFPLLRTMN
+512 
-523 VRGNNLIKVNIQD
+523 
-536 QPKLWTFECDT
+536 
-547 GNSSELTEVTLKNL
+547 
-561 PTLIAAS
+561 
-568 SGSNGTDND
+568 
-577 IAFSRTPGLS
+577 
-587 KVILENLPST
+587 
-597 NSEVNLDHCAIEELV
+597 
-612 INNLPKVSVLDIS
+612 
-625 YNKIT
+625 
-630 TLEGL
+630 
-635 ENLSAVNTLYVSENL
+635 
-650 VTEIE
+650 
-655 SMHAFPKLQKLEL
+655 
-668 RWNALTNVVM
+668 
-678 DQVTAE
+678 
-684 KFPLLRTMNV
+684 
-694 RGNNLIK
+694 
-701 VNIQDQPKLWTFE
+701 
-714 CDTGNSS
+714 
-721 ELTEVTLKNLPTLI
+721 
-735 AASSGSNGT
+735 
-744 DNDIAFSRTPGLS
+744 
-757 KVILENLPSTNSEV
+757 
-771 NLDHCAIEELVI
+771 
-783 NNLPK
+783 
-788 VSVLDISYNKITTL
+788 
-802 EGLENLFAVNTLYAS
+802 AS

-822 EIESMHAFPKLQ
+822 EIENLHAFPKLQ
-834 KLTVDNNHISVLPT
+834 TLTVDNNHISVLPT

-858 TLSAKN
+858 TLSAMN

-878 VLDNEVKNFGQITN
+878 VLDNEVKNFGQITT

-902 QNDQIKWL
+902 QNNQIKWL

-922 QFSESVQEATIQGT
+922 QFSEPVQEATIQGT
-936 FSGKVTQPIKASKVP
+936 FSGKVTQPIKGSKVP
-951 VITADAEMNYPKN
+951 VISADAEMNYPKN
-964 EAVSEAAFFKDIS
+964 ETVSEAAFFKDIS

-987 SDFESVVDLAKAGT
+987 SDFESVVDFAKAGT
-1001 YEVTLNAMNE
+1001 YEVTLNAVNE
-1011 DGVEAASVTV
+1011 DGVKAASVTV

-1028 PAPLITTDK
+1028 PAPVITADK
-1037 EITYTKNAEVSITE
+1037 EITYTKNTEVSIME

-1080 DYTVTLKSTNED
+1080 DYTVTLRSTNED

-1107 SPAPVITADKEI
+1107 SPAPVITGDKEI

-1138 KTNDGSP
+1138 KTSDGSS
-1145 IESDFATA
+1145 IEADLDTA
-1153 VNWGAAGDYT
+1153 VTWGTVGDYT
-1163 VTLRSTNEDGVEAI
+1163 VTLKSTNEDGVEAI

-1185 VEPPAPTISN
+1185 VEPLAPTISN

-1233 EKTGGNKWDFTTDK
+1233 SKTGGNKWDFTTDK

-1293 ENRFNVKLPA
+1293 ENRSNIKLPA

-1327 TQKKCAK
+1327 TQKKRAK

>member
-9 IMIGVVLFQSL
+9 IIIGVVLFQSL

-185 SNNLKNINIQD
+185 SNNLKNINVQD

-229 GSSAYQNDI
+229 GSSAYQDDI

-254 PSISSSVRLD
+254 PSTSSEVKLD

-275 LPKVSMVNI
+275 LPKVSVVII

-323 QQLELG
+323 QKLELG

-422 NLPSTNSEVNLDH
+422 NLPSTSSEVKLDH

-447 KVSVVDI
+447 KVSVVII

-497 LRWNALTNVVMDQVT
+497 LGWNALTNVVMDQVT

-523 VRGNNLIKVNIQD
+523 VRGNNLIKINIQD

-568 SGSNGTDND
+568 SGSND

-612 INNLPKVSVLDIS
+612 INNLPKVSMVDIS

-635 ENLSAVNTLYVSENL
+635 ENLSAVNTLYV
-650 VTEIE
+650 
-655 SMHAFPKLQKLEL
+655 
-668 RWNALTNVVM
+668 
-678 DQVTAE
+678 
-684 KFPLLRTMNV
+684 
-694 RGNNLIK
+694 
-701 VNIQDQPKLWTFE
+701 
-714 CDTGNSS
+714 
-721 ELTEVTLKNLPTLI
+721 
-735 AASSGSNGT
+735 
-744 DNDIAFSRTPGLS
+744 
-757 KVILENLPSTNSEV
+757 
-771 NLDHCAIEELVI
+771 
-783 NNLPK
+783 
-788 VSVLDISYNKITTL
+788 
-802 EGLENLFAVNTLYAS
+802 S

-1028 PAPLITTDK
+1028 PAPVITTDK

-1069 FATAVNWGTAG
+1069 FATAVNWSTAG

-1138 KTNDGSP
+1138 KTSDGSS
-1145 IESDFATA
+1145 IEADLDTA
-1153 VNWGAAGDYT
+1153 VTWGTVGDYT

-1185 VEPPAPTISN
+1185 AKSPAPVITADKKITYTKNAEVSITEFLAAIHAKTSDGSPIESDFATAVTWSAAGDYTVTLRSTNEDGVEAIPVEVKVHIVEPLAPTISN

-1314 VLGLLMLGLFIRL
+1314 GLGLLMLGLFIRL
-1327 TQKKCAK
+1327 TQKKRAK

>member
-47 ALEEKTPQKPSL
+47 ALEEKTPQKPTL

-103 SQTDLNKITSLTG
+103 SQTDLNKITSLTA

-172 NSNLPMLSTVNIR
+172 NSNLPMLSAVDIR
-185 SNNLKNINIQD
+185 SNNLKNINVQD
-196 QPKLRTIEC
+196 QPKLWTFKC

-218 KNLPILIAVGT
+218 KNLPTLIVAGN

-264 HCAIEELVINN
+264 RCAIEELVINN

-284 SYNKITTLEG
+284 SN
-294 LENLSAVNTLY
+294 
-305 VSENLVT
+305 
-312 EIESMHAFPKL
+312 
-323 QQLELG
+323 
-329 WNALTNVVMDQVTAE
+329 
-344 KFPLLRTMNVSGNNL
+344 
-359 IKVNIQDQ
+359 
-367 PKLWTFECDTGSSSE
+367 
-382 LTEVTL
+382 
-388 KNLPTLIAAGNG
+388 
-400 SSAYQDDIVF
+400 
-410 SSTPGL
+410 
-416 SKVILE
+416 
-422 NLPSTNSEVNLDH
+422 
-435 CAIEELV
+435 
-442 INNLP
+442 
-447 KVSVVDI
+447 
-454 SYNKITTLEG
+454 NKITTLEG

-497 LRWNALTNVVMDQVT
+497 LGWNALTNVVMDQVT

-523 VRGNNLIKVNIQD
+523 VRGNNLIKINIQD

-547 GNSSELTEVTLKNL
+547 GSSSELTEVTLKNL
-561 PTLIAAS
+561 PILIAVGNGS
-568 SGSNGTDND
+568 SAYQDD
-577 IAFSRTPGLS
+577 IVFSSTPGLS

-597 NSEVNLDHCAIEELV
+597 SSEVKLDHCAIEELV
-612 INNLPKVSVLDIS
+612 INNLPKVSVVIIS

-635 ENLSAVNTLYVSENL
+635 ENLSAVSKIDAYENL

-655 SMHAFPKLQKLEL
+655 NLHAFPKLQ
-668 RWNALTNVVM
+668 T
-678 DQVTAE
+678 
-684 KFPLLRTMNV
+684 
-694 RGNNLIK
+694 
-701 VNIQDQPKLWTFE
+701 
-714 CDTGNSS
+714 
-721 ELTEVTLKNLPTLI
+721 
-735 AASSGSNGT
+735 
-744 DNDIAFSRTPGLS
+744 
-757 KVILENLPSTNSEV
+757 
-771 NLDHCAIEELVI
+771 
-783 NNLPK
+783 
-788 VSVLDISYNKITTL
+788 
-802 EGLENLFAVNTLYAS
+802 
-817 ENLVT
+817 
-822 EIESMHAFPKLQ
+822 
-834 KLTVDNNHISVLPT
+834 LTVDNNHISVLPT

-858 TLSAKN
+858 TLSAMN

-878 VLDNEVKNFGQITN
+878 VLDNEVKNFGQITT

-902 QNDQIKWL
+902 QNNQIKWL

-922 QFSESVQEATIQGT
+922 QFSEPVQEATIQGT

-951 VITADAEMNYPKN
+951 VISADAEMNYPKN
-964 EAVSEAAFFKDIS
+964 ETVSEAAFFKDIS

-987 SDFESVVDLAKAGT
+987 SDFESVVDFAKAGT
-1001 YEVTLNAMNE
+1001 YEVTLNAVNE
-1011 DGVEAASVTV
+1011 DGVKAASVTV
-1021 LVHIAKS
+1021 L
-1028 PAPLITTDK
+1028 
-1037 EITYTKNAEVSITE
+1037 
-1051 FLAAIHAKTND
+1051 
-1062 GSPIESD
+1062 
-1069 FATAVNWGTAG
+1069 
-1080 DYTVTLKSTNED
+1080 
-1092 GVEAIPVEVTVHIAK
+1092 VHIAK

-1138 KTNDGSP
+1138 KTSDGSP

-1153 VNWGAAGDYT
+1153 VTWGTAGDYT

-1177 PVEVTVHI
+1177 PVEVKVHI
-1185 VEPPAPTISN
+1185 VEPLAPTISN

-1233 EKTGGNKWDFTTDK
+1233 SKTGGNKWDFTTDK

-1293 ENRFNVKLPA
+1293 ENRSNIKLPA

-1314 VLGLLMLGLFIRL
+1314 GFGLLMLGLFIRL
-1327 TQKKCAK
+1327 TQKKRAK

>member
-47 ALEEKTPQKPSL
+47 ALEEKTPQKPTL

-103 SQTDLNKITSLTG
+103 SQTDLNKITSLTA

-172 NSNLPMLSTVNIR
+172 NSNLPMLSAVDIR
-185 SNNLKNINIQD
+185 SNNLKNINVQD
-196 QPKLRTIEC
+196 QPKLWTFKC

-218 KNLPILIAVGT
+218 KNLPTLIVAGN

-264 HCAIEELVINN
+264 RCAIEELVINN

-284 SYNKITTLEG
+284 SN
-294 LENLSAVNTLY
+294 
-305 VSENLVT
+305 
-312 EIESMHAFPKL
+312 
-323 QQLELG
+323 
-329 WNALTNVVMDQVTAE
+329 
-344 KFPLLRTMNVSGNNL
+344 
-359 IKVNIQDQ
+359 
-367 PKLWTFECDTGSSSE
+367 
-382 LTEVTL
+382 
-388 KNLPTLIAAGNG
+388 
-400 SSAYQDDIVF
+400 
-410 SSTPGL
+410 
-416 SKVILE
+416 
-422 NLPSTNSEVNLDH
+422 
-435 CAIEELV
+435 
-442 INNLP
+442 
-447 KVSVVDI
+447 
-454 SYNKITTLEG
+454 NKITTLEG

-497 LRWNALTNVVMDQVT
+497 LGWNALTNVVMDQVT

-523 VRGNNLIKVNIQD
+523 VRGNNLIKINIQD

-547 GNSSELTEVTLKNL
+547 GSSSELTEVTLKNL
-561 PTLIAAS
+561 PILIAVGNGS
-568 SGSNGTDND
+568 SAYQDD
-577 IAFSRTPGLS
+577 IVFSSTPGLS

-597 NSEVNLDHCAIEELV
+597 SSEVKLDHCAIEELV
-612 INNLPKVSVLDIS
+612 INNLPKVSVVIIS

-635 ENLSAVNTLYVSENL
+635 ENLSAVSKIDAYENL

-655 SMHAFPKLQKLEL
+655 NLHAFPKLQ
-668 RWNALTNVVM
+668 T
-678 DQVTAE
+678 
-684 KFPLLRTMNV
+684 
-694 RGNNLIK
+694 
-701 VNIQDQPKLWTFE
+701 
-714 CDTGNSS
+714 
-721 ELTEVTLKNLPTLI
+721 
-735 AASSGSNGT
+735 
-744 DNDIAFSRTPGLS
+744 
-757 KVILENLPSTNSEV
+757 
-771 NLDHCAIEELVI
+771 
-783 NNLPK
+783 
-788 VSVLDISYNKITTL
+788 
-802 EGLENLFAVNTLYAS
+802 
-817 ENLVT
+817 
-822 EIESMHAFPKLQ
+822 
-834 KLTVDNNHISVLPT
+834 LTVDNNHISVLPT

-858 TLSAKN
+858 TLSAMN

-878 VLDNEVKNFGQITN
+878 VLDNEVKNFGQITT

-902 QNDQIKWL
+902 QNNQIKWL

-922 QFSESVQEATIQGT
+922 QFSEPVQEATIQGT

-951 VITADAEMNYPKN
+951 VISADAEMNYPKN
-964 EAVSEAAFFKDIS
+964 ETVSEAAFFKDIS

-987 SDFESVVDLAKAGT
+987 SDFESVVDFAKAGT
-1001 YEVTLNAMNE
+1001 YEVTLNAVNE
-1011 DGVEAASVTV
+1011 DGVKAASVTV

-1028 PAPLITTDK
+1028 PAPVITADK

-1051 FLAAIHAKTND
+1051 YLAAIHAKTND

-1080 DYTVTLKSTNED
+1080 DYTVTLRSTNED

-1138 KTNDGSP
+1138 KTSDGSP

-1153 VNWGAAGDYT
+1153 VIWSTAGDYT
-1163 VTLRSTNEDGVEAI
+1163 VTLKSTNEDGVEAI
-1177 PVEVTVHI
+1177 PVEVKVHI
-1185 VEPPAPTISN
+1185 VEPLAPTISN

-1233 EKTGGNKWDFTTDK
+1233 SKTGGNKWDFTTDK

-1293 ENRFNVKLPA
+1293 ENRSNIKLPA

-1314 VLGLLMLGLFIRL
+1314 GFGLLMLGLFIRL
-1327 TQKKCAK
+1327 TQKKRAK

>member
-9 IMIGVVLFQSL
+9 IMIGVALFQSL

-47 ALEEKTPQKPSL
+47 ALEEKTPQKPTL

-103 SQTDLNKITSLTG
+103 SQTDLNKITSLTA

-172 NSNLPMLSTVNIR
+172 NSNLPMLSAVDIR
-185 SNNLKNINIQD
+185 SNNLKNINVQD
-196 QPKLRTIEC
+196 QPKLWTFKC

-218 KNLPILIAVGT
+218 KNLPTLIVAGN

-264 HCAIEELVINN
+264 RCAIEELVINN

-284 SYNKITTLEG
+284 SN
-294 LENLSAVNTLY
+294 
-305 VSENLVT
+305 
-312 EIESMHAFPKL
+312 
-323 QQLELG
+323 
-329 WNALTNVVMDQVTAE
+329 
-344 KFPLLRTMNVSGNNL
+344 
-359 IKVNIQDQ
+359 
-367 PKLWTFECDTGSSSE
+367 
-382 LTEVTL
+382 
-388 KNLPTLIAAGNG
+388 
-400 SSAYQDDIVF
+400 
-410 SSTPGL
+410 
-416 SKVILE
+416 
-422 NLPSTNSEVNLDH
+422 
-435 CAIEELV
+435 
-442 INNLP
+442 
-447 KVSVVDI
+447 
-454 SYNKITTLEG
+454 NKITTLEG

-497 LRWNALTNVVMDQVT
+497 LGWNALTNVVMDQVT

-523 VRGNNLIKVNIQD
+523 VRGNNLIKINIQD

-547 GNSSELTEVTLKNL
+547 GSSSELTEVTLKNL
-561 PTLIAAS
+561 PILIAVGNGS
-568 SGSNGTDND
+568 SAYQDD
-577 IAFSRTPGLS
+577 IVFSSTPGLS

-597 NSEVNLDHCAIEELV
+597 SSEVKLDHCAIEELV
-612 INNLPKVSVLDIS
+612 INNLPKVSVVIIS

-635 ENLSAVNTLYVSENL
+635 ENLSAVSKIDAYENL

-655 SMHAFPKLQKLEL
+655 NLHAFPKLQ
-668 RWNALTNVVM
+668 T
-678 DQVTAE
+678 
-684 KFPLLRTMNV
+684 
-694 RGNNLIK
+694 
-701 VNIQDQPKLWTFE
+701 
-714 CDTGNSS
+714 
-721 ELTEVTLKNLPTLI
+721 
-735 AASSGSNGT
+735 
-744 DNDIAFSRTPGLS
+744 
-757 KVILENLPSTNSEV
+757 
-771 NLDHCAIEELVI
+771 
-783 NNLPK
+783 
-788 VSVLDISYNKITTL
+788 
-802 EGLENLFAVNTLYAS
+802 
-817 ENLVT
+817 
-822 EIESMHAFPKLQ
+822 
-834 KLTVDNNHISVLPT
+834 LTVDNNHISVLPT

-858 TLSAKN
+858 TLSAMN

-878 VLDNEVKNFGQITN
+878 VLDNEVKNFGQITT

-902 QNDQIKWL
+902 QNNQIKWL

-922 QFSESVQEATIQGT
+922 QFSEPVQEATIQGT

-951 VITADAEMNYPKN
+951 VISADAEMNYPKN
-964 EAVSEAAFFKDIS
+964 ETVSEAAFFKDIS

-987 SDFESVVDLAKAGT
+987 SDFESVVDFAKAGT
-1001 YEVTLNAMNE
+1001 YEVTLNAVNE
-1011 DGVEAASVTV
+1011 DGVKAASVTV

-1028 PAPLITTDK
+1028 PAPVITADK

-1051 FLAAIHAKTND
+1051 YLAAIHAKTND

-1080 DYTVTLKSTNED
+1080 DYTVTLRSTNED

-1138 KTNDGSP
+1138 KTSDGS
-1145 IESDFATA
+1145 S
-1153 VNWGAAGDYT
+1153 
-1163 VTLRSTNEDGVEAI
+1163 
-1177 PVEVTVHI
+1177 
-1185 VEPPAPTISN
+1185 
-1195 VTFDVDDVQT
+1195 
-1205 TESLEAGELISEP
+1205 
-1218 LSPTKEGYTFIGWYD
+1218 
-1233 EKTGGNKWDFTTDK
+1233 
-1247 MPAYNII
+1247 
-1254 LYAQFSKDTNKA
+1254 
-1266 EAAGGDKPSTPS
+1266 
-1278 SIKVS
+1278 
-1283 PTGQSESGNL
+1283 
-1293 ENRFNVKLPA
+1293 
-1303 TGDDNATVLLV
+1303 
-1314 VLGLLMLGLFIRL
+1314 
-1327 TQKKCAK
+1327 

>member
-47 ALEEKTPQKPSL
+47 ALEEKTPQKPTL

-103 SQTDLNKITSLTG
+103 SQTDLNKITSLTA

-172 NSNLPMLSTVNIR
+172 NSNLPMLSAVDIR
-185 SNNLKNINIQD
+185 SNNLKNINVQD
-196 QPKLRTIEC
+196 QPKLWTFKC

-218 KNLPILIAVGT
+218 KNLPTLIVAGN

-264 HCAIEELVINN
+264 RCAIEELVINN

-284 SYNKITTLEG
+284 SN
-294 LENLSAVNTLY
+294 
-305 VSENLVT
+305 
-312 EIESMHAFPKL
+312 
-323 QQLELG
+323 
-329 WNALTNVVMDQVTAE
+329 
-344 KFPLLRTMNVSGNNL
+344 
-359 IKVNIQDQ
+359 
-367 PKLWTFECDTGSSSE
+367 
-382 LTEVTL
+382 
-388 KNLPTLIAAGNG
+388 
-400 SSAYQDDIVF
+400 
-410 SSTPGL
+410 
-416 SKVILE
+416 
-422 NLPSTNSEVNLDH
+422 
-435 CAIEELV
+435 
-442 INNLP
+442 
-447 KVSVVDI
+447 
-454 SYNKITTLEG
+454 NKITTLEG

-497 LRWNALTNVVMDQVT
+497 LGWNALTNVVMDQVT

-523 VRGNNLIKVNIQD
+523 VRGNNLIKINIQD

-547 GNSSELTEVTLKNL
+547 GSSSELTEVTLKNL
-561 PTLIAAS
+561 PILIAVGNGS
-568 SGSNGTDND
+568 SAYQDD
-577 IAFSRTPGLS
+577 IVFSSTPGLS

-597 NSEVNLDHCAIEELV
+597 SSEVKLDHCAIEELV
-612 INNLPKVSVLDIS
+612 INNLPKVSVVIIS

-635 ENLSAVNTLYVSENL
+635 ENLSAVSKIDAYENL

-655 SMHAFPKLQKLEL
+655 NLHAFPKLQ
-668 RWNALTNVVM
+668 T
-678 DQVTAE
+678 
-684 KFPLLRTMNV
+684 
-694 RGNNLIK
+694 
-701 VNIQDQPKLWTFE
+701 
-714 CDTGNSS
+714 
-721 ELTEVTLKNLPTLI
+721 
-735 AASSGSNGT
+735 
-744 DNDIAFSRTPGLS
+744 
-757 KVILENLPSTNSEV
+757 
-771 NLDHCAIEELVI
+771 
-783 NNLPK
+783 
-788 VSVLDISYNKITTL
+788 
-802 EGLENLFAVNTLYAS
+802 
-817 ENLVT
+817 
-822 EIESMHAFPKLQ
+822 
-834 KLTVDNNHISVLPT
+834 LTVDNNHISVLPT

-858 TLSAKN
+858 TLSAMN

-878 VLDNEVKNFGQITN
+878 VLDNEVKNFGQITT

-902 QNDQIKWL
+902 QNNQIKWL

-922 QFSESVQEATIQGT
+922 QFSEPVQEATIQGT

-951 VITADAEMNYPKN
+951 VISADAEMNYPKN
-964 EAVSEAAFFKDIS
+964 ETVSEAAFFKDIS

-987 SDFESVVDLAKAGT
+987 SDFESVVDFAKAGT
-1001 YEVTLNAMNE
+1001 YEVTLNAVNE
-1011 DGVEAASVTV
+1011 DGVKAASVTV

-1028 PAPLITTDK
+1028 PAPVITADK

-1051 FLAAIHAKTND
+1051 YLAAIHAKTND

-1080 DYTVTLKSTNED
+1080 DYTVTLRSTNED

-1138 KTNDGSP
+1138 KTSDGSP

-1153 VNWGAAGDYT
+1153 VIWSTAGDYT
-1163 VTLRSTNEDGVEAI
+1163 VTLKSTNEDGVEAI
-1177 PVEVTVHI
+1177 PVEVKVHI
-1185 VEPPAPTISN
+1185 AEPLAPTISN

-1233 EKTGGNKWDFTTDK
+1233 SKTGGNKWDFTTDK

-1293 ENRFNVKLPA
+1293 ENRSNIKLPA

-1314 VLGLLMLGLFIRL
+1314 GFGLLMLGLFIRL
-1327 TQKKCAK
+1327 TQKKRAK

>member
-1 MKSKTKQI
+1 
-9 IMIGVVLFQSL
+9 
-20 FAYPLITM
+20 
-28 AEENESKS
+28 
-36 VNTETTLEPKV
+36 LEPKV
-47 ALEEKTPQKPSL
+47 ALEEKTPQKPTL

-103 SQTDLNKITSLTG
+103 SQTDLNKITSLTA

-172 NSNLPMLSTVNIR
+172 NSNLPMLSAVDIR
-185 SNNLKNINIQD
+185 SNNLKNINVQD

-218 KNLPILIAVGT
+218 KNLPILIVAGN

-264 HCAIEELVINN
+264 RCAIEELVINN

-284 SYNKITTLEG
+284 SNNKITTLEG

-312 EIESMHAFPKL
+312 EIENLHAFPKL
-323 QQLELG
+323 Q
-329 WNALTNVVMDQVTAE
+329 T
-344 KFPLLRTMNVSGNNL
+344 
-359 IKVNIQDQ
+359 
-367 PKLWTFECDTGSSSE
+367 
-382 LTEVTL
+382 
-388 KNLPTLIAAGNG
+388 
-400 SSAYQDDIVF
+400 
-410 SSTPGL
+410 
-416 SKVILE
+416 
-422 NLPSTNSEVNLDH
+422 
-435 CAIEELV
+435 
-442 INNLP
+442 
-447 KVSVVDI
+447 
-454 SYNKITTLEG
+454 
-464 LENLSAV
+464 
-471 NTLYVSENL
+471 
-480 VTEIESMHA
+480 
-489 FPKLQKLE
+489 
-497 LRWNALTNVVMDQVT
+497 
-512 AEKFPLLRTMN
+512 
-523 VRGNNLIKVNIQD
+523 
-536 QPKLWTFECDT
+536 
-547 GNSSELTEVTLKNL
+547 
-561 PTLIAAS
+561 
-568 SGSNGTDND
+568 
-577 IAFSRTPGLS
+577 
-587 KVILENLPST
+587 
-597 NSEVNLDHCAIEELV
+597 
-612 INNLPKVSVLDIS
+612 
-625 YNKIT
+625 
-630 TLEGL
+630 
-635 ENLSAVNTLYVSENL
+635 
-650 VTEIE
+650 
-655 SMHAFPKLQKLEL
+655 
-668 RWNALTNVVM
+668 
-678 DQVTAE
+678 
-684 KFPLLRTMNV
+684 
-694 RGNNLIK
+694 
-701 VNIQDQPKLWTFE
+701 
-714 CDTGNSS
+714 
-721 ELTEVTLKNLPTLI
+721 
-735 AASSGSNGT
+735 
-744 DNDIAFSRTPGLS
+744 
-757 KVILENLPSTNSEV
+757 
-771 NLDHCAIEELVI
+771 
-783 NNLPK
+783 
-788 VSVLDISYNKITTL
+788 
-802 EGLENLFAVNTLYAS
+802 
-817 ENLVT
+817 
-822 EIESMHAFPKLQ
+822 
-834 KLTVDNNHISVLPT
+834 LTVDNNHISVLPT

-858 TLSAKN
+858 TLSAMN

-878 VLDNEVKNFGQITN
+878 VLDNEVKNFGQITT

-902 QNDQIKWL
+902 QNNQIKWL

-922 QFSESVQEATIQGT
+922 QFSEPVQEATIQGT

-951 VITADAEMNYPKN
+951 VISADAEMNYPKN
-964 EAVSEAAFFKDIS
+964 ETVSEAAFFKDIS

-987 SDFESVVDLAKAGT
+987 SDFESVVDFAKAGT
-1001 YEVTLNAMNE
+1001 YEVTLNAVNE
-1011 DGVEAASVTV
+1011 DGVKATSVTV

-1028 PAPLITTDK
+1028 PAPVITADK

-1051 FLAAIHAKTND
+1051 YLAAIHAKTND

-1080 DYTVTLKSTNED
+1080 DYTVTLRSTNEDGVEAIPVEVTVHIAKSPAPVITADKEITYTKNAEVSITEYLAAIHAKTNDGSPIESDFATAVNWGTAGDYTVTLRSTNEDGVEAIPVEVTVHIAKSPAPVITADKEITYAKNAEVSITEYLAAIHAKTNDGSPIESDFATAVNWGPAGDYTVTLRSTNDDGVEAIPVEVTVHIAKSPAPVITADKEITYAKNAEVSITEYLAAIHAKTSDGSSIEADLDTAVTWGTVGGYTVTLRSTNED

-1138 KTNDGSP
+1138 KTSDGSP

-1153 VNWGAAGDYT
+1153 VIWSTAGDYT
-1163 VTLRSTNEDGVEAI
+1163 VTLKSTNEDGVEAI
-1177 PVEVTVHI
+1177 PVEVKVHI
-1185 VEPPAPTISN
+1185 VEPLAPTISN

-1233 EKTGGNKWDFTTDK
+1233 SKTGGNKWDFTTDK

-1293 ENRFNVKLPA
+1293 ENRSNIKLPA

-1314 VLGLLMLGLFIRL
+1314 GFGLLMLGLFIRL
-1327 TQKKCAK
+1327 TQKKRAK

>member
-47 ALEEKTPQKPSL
+47 ALEEKTPQKPTL

-103 SQTDLNKITSLTG
+103 SQTDLNKITSLTA

-172 NSNLPMLSTVNIR
+172 NSNLPMLSAVDIR
-185 SNNLKNINIQD
+185 SNNLKNINVQD
-196 QPKLRTIEC
+196 QPKLWTFKC

-218 KNLPILIAVGT
+218 KNLPTLIVAGN

-264 HCAIEELVINN
+264 RCAIEELVINN

-284 SYNKITTLEG
+284 SN
-294 LENLSAVNTLY
+294 
-305 VSENLVT
+305 
-312 EIESMHAFPKL
+312 
-323 QQLELG
+323 
-329 WNALTNVVMDQVTAE
+329 
-344 KFPLLRTMNVSGNNL
+344 
-359 IKVNIQDQ
+359 
-367 PKLWTFECDTGSSSE
+367 
-382 LTEVTL
+382 
-388 KNLPTLIAAGNG
+388 
-400 SSAYQDDIVF
+400 
-410 SSTPGL
+410 
-416 SKVILE
+416 
-422 NLPSTNSEVNLDH
+422 
-435 CAIEELV
+435 
-442 INNLP
+442 
-447 KVSVVDI
+447 
-454 SYNKITTLEG
+454 NKITTLEG

-497 LRWNALTNVVMDQVT
+497 LGWNALTNVVMDQVT

-523 VRGNNLIKVNIQD
+523 VRGNNLIKINIQD

-547 GNSSELTEVTLKNL
+547 GSSSELTEVTLKNL
-561 PTLIAAS
+561 PILIAVGNGS
-568 SGSNGTDND
+568 SAYQDD
-577 IAFSRTPGLS
+577 IVFSSTPGLS

-597 NSEVNLDHCAIEELV
+597 SSEVKLDHCAIEELV
-612 INNLPKVSVLDIS
+612 INNLPKVSVVIIS

-635 ENLSAVNTLYVSENL
+635 ENLSAVSKIDAYENL

-655 SMHAFPKLQKLEL
+655 NLHAFPKLQ
-668 RWNALTNVVM
+668 T
-678 DQVTAE
+678 
-684 KFPLLRTMNV
+684 
-694 RGNNLIK
+694 
-701 VNIQDQPKLWTFE
+701 
-714 CDTGNSS
+714 
-721 ELTEVTLKNLPTLI
+721 
-735 AASSGSNGT
+735 
-744 DNDIAFSRTPGLS
+744 
-757 KVILENLPSTNSEV
+757 
-771 NLDHCAIEELVI
+771 
-783 NNLPK
+783 
-788 VSVLDISYNKITTL
+788 
-802 EGLENLFAVNTLYAS
+802 
-817 ENLVT
+817 
-822 EIESMHAFPKLQ
+822 
-834 KLTVDNNHISVLPT
+834 LTVDNNHISVLPT

-858 TLSAKN
+858 TLSAMN

-878 VLDNEVKNFGQITN
+878 VLDNEVKNFGQITT

-902 QNDQIKWL
+902 QNNQIKWL

-922 QFSESVQEATIQGT
+922 QFSEPVQEATIQGT

-951 VITADAEMNYPKN
+951 VISADAEMNYPKN
-964 EAVSEAAFFKDIS
+964 ETVSEAAFFKDIS

-987 SDFESVVDLAKAGT
+987 SDFESVVDFAKAGT
-1001 YEVTLNAMNE
+1001 YEVTLNAVNE
-1011 DGVEAASVTV
+1011 DGVKAASVTV

-1028 PAPLITTDK
+1028 PAPVITADK

-1051 FLAAIHAKTND
+1051 YLAAIHAKTND

-1080 DYTVTLKSTNED
+1080 DYTVTLRSTNED

-1138 KTNDGSP
+1138 KTSDGSS
-1145 IESDFATA
+1145 IEA
-1153 VNWGAAGDYT
+1153 
-1163 VTLRSTNEDGVEAI
+1163 
-1177 PVEVTVHI
+1177 
-1185 VEPPAPTISN
+1185 
-1195 VTFDVDDVQT
+1195 
-1205 TESLEAGELISEP
+1205 
-1218 LSPTKEGYTFIGWYD
+1218 
-1233 EKTGGNKWDFTTDK
+1233 
-1247 MPAYNII
+1247 
-1254 LYAQFSKDTNKA
+1254 
-1266 EAAGGDKPSTPS
+1266 
-1278 SIKVS
+1278 
-1283 PTGQSESGNL
+1283 
-1293 ENRFNVKLPA
+1293 
-1303 TGDDNATVLLV
+1303 
-1314 VLGLLMLGLFIRL
+1314 
-1327 TQKKCAK
+1327 

>member
-47 ALEEKTPQKPSL
+47 ALEEKTPQKPTL

-103 SQTDLNKITSLTG
+103 SQTDLNKITSLTA

-172 NSNLPMLSTVNIR
+172 NSNLPMLSAVDIR
-185 SNNLKNINIQD
+185 SNNLKNINVQD
-196 QPKLRTIEC
+196 QPKLWTFKC

-218 KNLPILIAVGT
+218 KNLPTLIVAGN

-264 HCAIEELVINN
+264 RCAIEELVINN

-284 SYNKITTLEG
+284 SN
-294 LENLSAVNTLY
+294 
-305 VSENLVT
+305 
-312 EIESMHAFPKL
+312 
-323 QQLELG
+323 
-329 WNALTNVVMDQVTAE
+329 
-344 KFPLLRTMNVSGNNL
+344 
-359 IKVNIQDQ
+359 
-367 PKLWTFECDTGSSSE
+367 
-382 LTEVTL
+382 
-388 KNLPTLIAAGNG
+388 
-400 SSAYQDDIVF
+400 
-410 SSTPGL
+410 
-416 SKVILE
+416 
-422 NLPSTNSEVNLDH
+422 
-435 CAIEELV
+435 
-442 INNLP
+442 
-447 KVSVVDI
+447 
-454 SYNKITTLEG
+454 NKITTLEG

-497 LRWNALTNVVMDQVT
+497 LGWNALTNVVMDQVT

-523 VRGNNLIKVNIQD
+523 VRGNNLIKINIQD

-547 GNSSELTEVTLKNL
+547 GSSSELTEVTLKNL
-561 PTLIAAS
+561 PILIAVGNGS
-568 SGSNGTDND
+568 SAYQDD
-577 IAFSRTPGLS
+577 IVFSSTPGLS

-597 NSEVNLDHCAIEELV
+597 SSEVKLDHCAIEELV
-612 INNLPKVSVLDIS
+612 INNLPKVSVVIIS

-635 ENLSAVNTLYVSENL
+635 ENLSAVSKIDAYENL

-655 SMHAFPKLQKLEL
+655 NLHAFPKLQ
-668 RWNALTNVVM
+668 T
-678 DQVTAE
+678 
-684 KFPLLRTMNV
+684 
-694 RGNNLIK
+694 
-701 VNIQDQPKLWTFE
+701 
-714 CDTGNSS
+714 
-721 ELTEVTLKNLPTLI
+721 
-735 AASSGSNGT
+735 
-744 DNDIAFSRTPGLS
+744 
-757 KVILENLPSTNSEV
+757 
-771 NLDHCAIEELVI
+771 
-783 NNLPK
+783 
-788 VSVLDISYNKITTL
+788 
-802 EGLENLFAVNTLYAS
+802 
-817 ENLVT
+817 
-822 EIESMHAFPKLQ
+822 
-834 KLTVDNNHISVLPT
+834 LTVDNNHISVLPT

-858 TLSAKN
+858 TLSAMN

-878 VLDNEVKNFGQITN
+878 VLDNEVKNFGQITT

-902 QNDQIKWL
+902 QNNQIKWL

-922 QFSESVQEATIQGT
+922 QFSEPVQEATIQGT

-951 VITADAEMNYPKN
+951 VISADAEMNYPKN
-964 EAVSEAAFFKDIS
+964 ETVSEAAFFKDIS

-987 SDFESVVDLAKAGT
+987 SDFESVVDFAKAGT
-1001 YEVTLNAMNE
+1001 YEVTLNAVNE
-1011 DGVEAASVTV
+1011 DGVKAASVTV

-1028 PAPLITTDK
+1028 PAPVITADK

-1051 FLAAIHAKTND
+1051 YLAAIHAKTND

-1069 FATAVNWGTAG
+1069 FATAVTWGTAG
-1080 DYTVTLKSTNED
+1080 DYTVTLRSTNED

-1138 KTNDGSP
+1138 
-1145 IESDFATA
+1145 
-1153 VNWGAAGDYT
+1153 
-1163 VTLRSTNEDGVEAI
+1163 
-1177 PVEVTVHI
+1177 
-1185 VEPPAPTISN
+1185 
-1195 VTFDVDDVQT
+1195 
-1205 TESLEAGELISEP
+1205 
-1218 LSPTKEGYTFIGWYD
+1218 
-1233 EKTGGNKWDFTTDK
+1233 
-1247 MPAYNII
+1247 
-1254 LYAQFSKDTNKA
+1254 
-1266 EAAGGDKPSTPS
+1266 
-1278 SIKVS
+1278 
-1283 PTGQSESGNL
+1283 
-1293 ENRFNVKLPA
+1293 
-1303 TGDDNATVLLV
+1303 
-1314 VLGLLMLGLFIRL
+1314 
-1327 TQKKCAK
+1327 

>member
-47 ALEEKTPQKPSL
+47 ALEEKTPQKPTL

-103 SQTDLNKITSLTG
+103 SQTDLNKITSLTA

-172 NSNLPMLSTVNIR
+172 NSNLPMLSAVDIR
-185 SNNLKNINIQD
+185 SNNLKNINVQD
-196 QPKLRTIEC
+196 QPKLWTFKC

-218 KNLPILIAVGT
+218 KNLPTLIVAGN

-264 HCAIEELVINN
+264 RCAIEELVINN

-284 SYNKITTLEG
+284 SNNKITTLEG
-294 LENLSAVNTLY
+294 LENLTAVNNLY
-305 VSENLVT
+305 ASENLVT
-312 EIESMHAFPKL
+312 EIENIHAFPKL
-323 QQLELG
+323 QNLELG

-344 KFPLLRTMNVSGNNL
+344 KLPLLRTMDVRGNNL
-359 IKVNIQDQ
+359 IKINIQDQ

-388 KNLPTLIAAGNG
+388 KNLPTLIVAGNG

-422 NLPSTNSEVNLDH
+422 NLPSTSSEVKLDH

-447 KVSVVDI
+447 KVSVVII

-471 NTLYVSENL
+471 SKIDAYENL
-480 VTEIESMHA
+480 VTEIENLHA
-489 FPKLQKLE
+489 FPKLQ
-497 LRWNALTNVVMDQVT
+497 T
-512 AEKFPLLRTMN
+512 
-523 VRGNNLIKVNIQD
+523 
-536 QPKLWTFECDT
+536 
-547 GNSSELTEVTLKNL
+547 
-561 PTLIAAS
+561 
-568 SGSNGTDND
+568 
-577 IAFSRTPGLS
+577 
-587 KVILENLPST
+587 
-597 NSEVNLDHCAIEELV
+597 
-612 INNLPKVSVLDIS
+612 
-625 YNKIT
+625 
-630 TLEGL
+630 
-635 ENLSAVNTLYVSENL
+635 
-650 VTEIE
+650 
-655 SMHAFPKLQKLEL
+655 
-668 RWNALTNVVM
+668 
-678 DQVTAE
+678 
-684 KFPLLRTMNV
+684 
-694 RGNNLIK
+694 
-701 VNIQDQPKLWTFE
+701 
-714 CDTGNSS
+714 
-721 ELTEVTLKNLPTLI
+721 
-735 AASSGSNGT
+735 
-744 DNDIAFSRTPGLS
+744 
-757 KVILENLPSTNSEV
+757 
-771 NLDHCAIEELVI
+771 
-783 NNLPK
+783 
-788 VSVLDISYNKITTL
+788 
-802 EGLENLFAVNTLYAS
+802 
-817 ENLVT
+817 
-822 EIESMHAFPKLQ
+822 
-834 KLTVDNNHISVLPT
+834 LTVDNNHISVLPT

-858 TLSAKN
+858 TLSAMN

-878 VLDNEVKNFGQITN
+878 VLDNEVKNFGQITT

-902 QNDQIKWL
+902 QNNQIKWL

-922 QFSESVQEATIQGT
+922 QFSEPVQEATIQGT

-951 VITADAEMNYPKN
+951 VISADAEMNYPKN
-964 EAVSEAAFFKDIS
+964 ETVSEAAFFKDIS

-987 SDFESVVDLAKAGT
+987 SDFESVVDFAKAGT
-1001 YEVTLNAMNE
+1001 YEVTLNAVNE
-1011 DGVEAASVTV
+1011 DGVKAASVTV

-1028 PAPLITTDK
+1028 PAPVITADK

-1051 FLAAIHAKTND
+1051 YLAAIHAKTND

-1080 DYTVTLKSTNED
+1080 DYTVTLRSTNED

-1138 KTNDGSP
+1138 KTSDGSP

-1153 VNWGAAGDYT
+1153 VIWSTAGDYT
-1163 VTLRSTNEDGVEAI
+1163 VTLKSTNEDGVEAI
-1177 PVEVTVHI
+1177 PVEVKVHI
-1185 VEPPAPTISN
+1185 VEPLAPTVSN

-1233 EKTGGNKWDFTTDK
+1233 SKTGGNKWDFTTDK

-1293 ENRFNVKLPA
+1293 ENRSNIKLPA

-1314 VLGLLMLGLFIRL
+1314 GFGLLMLGLFIRL
-1327 TQKKCAK
+1327 TQKKRAK

>member
-1 MKSKTKQI
+1 
-9 IMIGVVLFQSL
+9 
-20 FAYPLITM
+20 
-28 AEENESKS
+28 
-36 VNTETTLEPKV
+36 
-47 ALEEKTPQKPSL
+47 
-59 TNNLKQEKTVL
+59 
-70 QAGETYET
+70 
-78 VFPDAALA
+78 
-86 TVIAKA
+86 
-92 ATGSEDITQEV
+92 
-103 SQTDLNKITSLTG
+103 
-116 TSKGIVDL
+116 
-124 TGIDLLSKLTS
+124 
-135 LSISGNQITDISAL
+135 
-149 NGLVNL
+149 
-155 SNLNVS
+155 
-161 NNKITSFNLNA
+161 
-172 NSNLPMLSTVNIR
+172 
-185 SNNLKNINIQD
+185 
-196 QPKLRTIEC
+196 
-205 DTGSSSELTEVTL
+205 
-218 KNLPILIAVGT
+218 
-229 GSSAYQNDI
+229 
-238 VFSSTPGLSK
+238 
-248 VILENL
+248 
-254 PSISSSVRLD
+254 
-264 HCAIEELVINN
+264 
-275 LPKVSMVNI
+275 
-284 SYNKITTLEG
+284 
-294 LENLSAVNTLY
+294 
-305 VSENLVT
+305 
-312 EIESMHAFPKL
+312 
-323 QQLELG
+323 
-329 WNALTNVVMDQVTAE
+329 
-344 KFPLLRTMNVSGNNL
+344 
-359 IKVNIQDQ
+359 
-367 PKLWTFECDTGSSSE
+367 
-382 LTEVTL
+382 
-388 KNLPTLIAAGNG
+388 
-400 SSAYQDDIVF
+400 
-410 SSTPGL
+410 
-416 SKVILE
+416 
-422 NLPSTNSEVNLDH
+422 
-435 CAIEELV
+435 
-442 INNLP
+442 
-447 KVSVVDI
+447 
-454 SYNKITTLEG
+454 
-464 LENLSAV
+464 
-471 NTLYVSENL
+471 
-480 VTEIESMHA
+480 
-489 FPKLQKLE
+489 
-497 LRWNALTNVVMDQVT
+497 
-512 AEKFPLLRTMN
+512 
-523 VRGNNLIKVNIQD
+523 
-536 QPKLWTFECDT
+536 
-547 GNSSELTEVTLKNL
+547 EVTLKNL

-612 INNLPKVSVLDIS
+612 INNLPKVSVVDIS

-635 ENLSAVNTLYVSENL
+635 ENLSAVNTLYV
-650 VTEIE
+650 
-655 SMHAFPKLQKLEL
+655 
-668 RWNALTNVVM
+668 
-678 DQVTAE
+678 
-684 KFPLLRTMNV
+684 
-694 RGNNLIK
+694 
-701 VNIQDQPKLWTFE
+701 
-714 CDTGNSS
+714 
-721 ELTEVTLKNLPTLI
+721 
-735 AASSGSNGT
+735 
-744 DNDIAFSRTPGLS
+744 
-757 KVILENLPSTNSEV
+757 
-771 NLDHCAIEELVI
+771 
-783 NNLPK
+783 
-788 VSVLDISYNKITTL
+788 
-802 EGLENLFAVNTLYAS
+802 S

-1028 PAPLITTDK
+1028 PAPVITTDK

-1080 DYTVTLKSTNED
+1080 DYTVTLRSTNED

-1163 VTLRSTNEDGVEAI
+1163 VTLRSTNEDGVKAI
-1177 PVEVTVHI
+1177 PVEVKVHI
-1185 VEPPAPTISN
+1185 VEPLAPTISN

-1314 VLGLLMLGLFIRL
+1314 GLGLLMLGLFIRL
-1327 TQKKCAK
+1327 TQKKRAK

>member
-47 ALEEKTPQKPSL
+47 ALEEKTPQKPTL

-103 SQTDLNKITSLTG
+103 SQTDLNKITSLTA

-172 NSNLPMLSTVNIR
+172 NSNLPMLSAVDIR
-185 SNNLKNINIQD
+185 SNNLKNINVQD
-196 QPKLRTIEC
+196 QPKLWTFKC

-218 KNLPILIAVGT
+218 KNLPTLIVAGN

-264 HCAIEELVINN
+264 RCAIEELVINN

-284 SYNKITTLEG
+284 SN
-294 LENLSAVNTLY
+294 
-305 VSENLVT
+305 
-312 EIESMHAFPKL
+312 
-323 QQLELG
+323 
-329 WNALTNVVMDQVTAE
+329 
-344 KFPLLRTMNVSGNNL
+344 
-359 IKVNIQDQ
+359 
-367 PKLWTFECDTGSSSE
+367 
-382 LTEVTL
+382 
-388 KNLPTLIAAGNG
+388 
-400 SSAYQDDIVF
+400 
-410 SSTPGL
+410 
-416 SKVILE
+416 
-422 NLPSTNSEVNLDH
+422 
-435 CAIEELV
+435 
-442 INNLP
+442 
-447 KVSVVDI
+447 
-454 SYNKITTLEG
+454 NKITTLEG

-497 LRWNALTNVVMDQVT
+497 LGWNALTNVVMDQVT

-523 VRGNNLIKVNIQD
+523 VRGNNLIKINIQD

-547 GNSSELTEVTLKNL
+547 GSSSELTEVTLKNL
-561 PTLIAAS
+561 PILIAVGNGS
-568 SGSNGTDND
+568 SAYQDD
-577 IAFSRTPGLS
+577 IVFSSTPGLS

-597 NSEVNLDHCAIEELV
+597 SSEVKLDHCAIEELV
-612 INNLPKVSVLDIS
+612 INNLPKVSVVIIS

-635 ENLSAVNTLYVSENL
+635 ENLSAVSKIDAYENL

-655 SMHAFPKLQKLEL
+655 NLHAFPKLQ
-668 RWNALTNVVM
+668 T
-678 DQVTAE
+678 
-684 KFPLLRTMNV
+684 
-694 RGNNLIK
+694 
-701 VNIQDQPKLWTFE
+701 
-714 CDTGNSS
+714 
-721 ELTEVTLKNLPTLI
+721 
-735 AASSGSNGT
+735 
-744 DNDIAFSRTPGLS
+744 
-757 KVILENLPSTNSEV
+757 
-771 NLDHCAIEELVI
+771 
-783 NNLPK
+783 
-788 VSVLDISYNKITTL
+788 
-802 EGLENLFAVNTLYAS
+802 
-817 ENLVT
+817 
-822 EIESMHAFPKLQ
+822 
-834 KLTVDNNHISVLPT
+834 LTVDNNHISVLPT

-858 TLSAKN
+858 TLSAMN

-878 VLDNEVKNFGQITN
+878 VLDNEVKNFGQITT

-902 QNDQIKWL
+902 QNNQIKWL

-922 QFSESVQEATIQGT
+922 QFSEPVQEATIQGT

-951 VITADAEMNYPKN
+951 VISADAEMNYPKN
-964 EAVSEAAFFKDIS
+964 ETVSEAAFFKDIS

-987 SDFESVVDLAKAGT
+987 SDFESVVDFAKAGT
-1001 YEVTLNAMNE
+1001 YEVTLNAVNE
-1011 DGVEAASVTV
+1011 DGVKAASVTV

-1028 PAPLITTDK
+1028 PAPVITADK

-1051 FLAAIHAKTND
+1051 YLAAIHAKTND

-1080 DYTVTLKSTNED
+1080 DYTVTLRSTNED

-1138 KTNDGSP
+1138 KTS
-1145 IESDFATA
+1145 
-1153 VNWGAAGDYT
+1153 
-1163 VTLRSTNEDGVEAI
+1163 
-1177 PVEVTVHI
+1177 
-1185 VEPPAPTISN
+1185 
-1195 VTFDVDDVQT
+1195 
-1205 TESLEAGELISEP
+1205 
-1218 LSPTKEGYTFIGWYD
+1218 
-1233 EKTGGNKWDFTTDK
+1233 
-1247 MPAYNII
+1247 
-1254 LYAQFSKDTNKA
+1254 
-1266 EAAGGDKPSTPS
+1266 
-1278 SIKVS
+1278 
-1283 PTGQSESGNL
+1283 
-1293 ENRFNVKLPA
+1293 
-1303 TGDDNATVLLV
+1303 
-1314 VLGLLMLGLFIRL
+1314 
-1327 TQKKCAK
+1327 

>member
-47 ALEEKTPQKPSL
+47 ALEEKTPQKPTL

-103 SQTDLNKITSLTG
+103 SQTDLNKITSLTA

-172 NSNLPMLSTVNIR
+172 NSNLPMLSAVDIR
-185 SNNLKNINIQD
+185 SNNLKNINVQD
-196 QPKLRTIEC
+196 QPKLWTFKC

-218 KNLPILIAVGT
+218 KNLPILIVAGN

-264 HCAIEELVINN
+264 RCAIEELVINN

-284 SYNKITTLEG
+284 SN
-294 LENLSAVNTLY
+294 
-305 VSENLVT
+305 
-312 EIESMHAFPKL
+312 
-323 QQLELG
+323 
-329 WNALTNVVMDQVTAE
+329 
-344 KFPLLRTMNVSGNNL
+344 
-359 IKVNIQDQ
+359 
-367 PKLWTFECDTGSSSE
+367 
-382 LTEVTL
+382 
-388 KNLPTLIAAGNG
+388 
-400 SSAYQDDIVF
+400 
-410 SSTPGL
+410 
-416 SKVILE
+416 
-422 NLPSTNSEVNLDH
+422 
-435 CAIEELV
+435 
-442 INNLP
+442 
-447 KVSVVDI
+447 
-454 SYNKITTLEG
+454 NKITTLEG

-497 LRWNALTNVVMDQVT
+497 LGWNALTNVVMDQVT

-523 VRGNNLIKVNIQD
+523 VRGNNLIKINIQD

-547 GNSSELTEVTLKNL
+547 GSSSELTEVTLKNL
-561 PTLIAAS
+561 PILIAVGNGS
-568 SGSNGTDND
+568 SAYQDD
-577 IAFSRTPGLS
+577 IVFSSTPGLS

-597 NSEVNLDHCAIEELV
+597 SSEVKLDHCAIEELV
-612 INNLPKVSVLDIS
+612 INNLPKVSVVIIS

-635 ENLSAVNTLYVSENL
+635 ENLSAVSKIDAYENL

-655 SMHAFPKLQKLEL
+655 NLHASPKLQ
-668 RWNALTNVVM
+668 T
-678 DQVTAE
+678 
-684 KFPLLRTMNV
+684 
-694 RGNNLIK
+694 
-701 VNIQDQPKLWTFE
+701 
-714 CDTGNSS
+714 
-721 ELTEVTLKNLPTLI
+721 
-735 AASSGSNGT
+735 
-744 DNDIAFSRTPGLS
+744 
-757 KVILENLPSTNSEV
+757 
-771 NLDHCAIEELVI
+771 
-783 NNLPK
+783 
-788 VSVLDISYNKITTL
+788 
-802 EGLENLFAVNTLYAS
+802 
-817 ENLVT
+817 
-822 EIESMHAFPKLQ
+822 
-834 KLTVDNNHISVLPT
+834 LTVDNNHISVLPT

-858 TLSAKN
+858 TLSAMN

-878 VLDNEVKNFGQITN
+878 VLDNEVKNFGQITT

-902 QNDQIKWL
+902 QNNQIKWL

-922 QFSESVQEATIQGT
+922 QFSEPVQEATIQGT

-951 VITADAEMNYPKN
+951 VISADAEMNYPKN
-964 EAVSEAAFFKDIS
+964 ETVSEAAFFKDIS

-987 SDFESVVDLAKAGT
+987 SDFESVVDFAKAGT
-1001 YEVTLNAMNE
+1001 YEVTLNAVNE
-1011 DGVEAASVTV
+1011 DGVKAASVTV

-1028 PAPLITTDK
+1028 PAPVITADK

-1051 FLAAIHAKTND
+1051 YLAAIHAKTND

-1080 DYTVTLKSTNED
+1080 DYTVTLRSTNED

-1138 KTNDGSP
+1138 KTSDGSP

-1153 VNWGAAGDYT
+1153 VIWSTAGDYT
-1163 VTLRSTNEDGVEAI
+1163 VTLKSTNEDGVEAI
-1177 PVEVTVHI
+1177 PVEVKVHI
-1185 VEPPAPTISN
+1185 VEPLAPTISN

-1233 EKTGGNKWDFTTDK
+1233 SKTGGNKWDFTTDK

-1293 ENRFNVKLPA
+1293 ENRSNIKLPA

-1314 VLGLLMLGLFIRL
+1314 GFGLLMLGLFIRL
-1327 TQKKCAK
+1327 TQKKRAK

>member
-9 IMIGVVLFQSL
+9 IMIGVALFQSL

-47 ALEEKTPQKPSL
+47 ALEEKTPQKPTL

-103 SQTDLNKITSLTG
+103 SQTDLNKITSLTA

-172 NSNLPMLSTVNIR
+172 NSNLPMLSAVDIR
-185 SNNLKNINIQD
+185 SNNLKNINVQD
-196 QPKLRTIEC
+196 QPKLWTFKC

-218 KNLPILIAVGT
+218 KNLPTLIVAGN

-264 HCAIEELVINN
+264 RCAIEELVINN

-284 SYNKITTLEG
+284 SN
-294 LENLSAVNTLY
+294 
-305 VSENLVT
+305 
-312 EIESMHAFPKL
+312 
-323 QQLELG
+323 
-329 WNALTNVVMDQVTAE
+329 
-344 KFPLLRTMNVSGNNL
+344 
-359 IKVNIQDQ
+359 
-367 PKLWTFECDTGSSSE
+367 
-382 LTEVTL
+382 
-388 KNLPTLIAAGNG
+388 
-400 SSAYQDDIVF
+400 
-410 SSTPGL
+410 
-416 SKVILE
+416 
-422 NLPSTNSEVNLDH
+422 
-435 CAIEELV
+435 
-442 INNLP
+442 
-447 KVSVVDI
+447 
-454 SYNKITTLEG
+454 NKITTLEG

-497 LRWNALTNVVMDQVT
+497 LGWNALTNVVMDQVT

-523 VRGNNLIKVNIQD
+523 VRGNNLIKINIQD

-547 GNSSELTEVTLKNL
+547 GSSSELTEVTLKNL
-561 PTLIAAS
+561 PILIAVGNGS
-568 SGSNGTDND
+568 SAYQDD
-577 IAFSRTPGLS
+577 IVFSSTPGLS

-597 NSEVNLDHCAIEELV
+597 SSEVKLDHCAIEELV
-612 INNLPKVSVLDIS
+612 INNLPKVSVVIIS

-635 ENLSAVNTLYVSENL
+635 ENLSAVSKIDAYENL

-655 SMHAFPKLQKLEL
+655 NLHAFPKLQ
-668 RWNALTNVVM
+668 T
-678 DQVTAE
+678 
-684 KFPLLRTMNV
+684 
-694 RGNNLIK
+694 
-701 VNIQDQPKLWTFE
+701 
-714 CDTGNSS
+714 
-721 ELTEVTLKNLPTLI
+721 
-735 AASSGSNGT
+735 
-744 DNDIAFSRTPGLS
+744 
-757 KVILENLPSTNSEV
+757 
-771 NLDHCAIEELVI
+771 
-783 NNLPK
+783 
-788 VSVLDISYNKITTL
+788 
-802 EGLENLFAVNTLYAS
+802 
-817 ENLVT
+817 
-822 EIESMHAFPKLQ
+822 
-834 KLTVDNNHISVLPT
+834 LTVDNNHISVLPT

-858 TLSAKN
+858 TLSAMN

-878 VLDNEVKNFGQITN
+878 VLDNEVKNFGQITT

-902 QNDQIKWL
+902 QNNQIKWL

-922 QFSESVQEATIQGT
+922 QFSEPVQEATIQGT

-951 VITADAEMNYPKN
+951 VISADAEMNYPKN
-964 EAVSEAAFFKDIS
+964 ETVSEAAFFKDIS

-987 SDFESVVDLAKAGT
+987 SDFESVVDFAKAGT
-1001 YEVTLNAMNE
+1001 YEVTLNAVNE
-1011 DGVEAASVTV
+1011 DGVKAASVTV

-1028 PAPLITTDK
+1028 PAPVITADK

-1051 FLAAIHAKTND
+1051 YLAAIHAKTND

-1080 DYTVTLKSTNED
+1080 DYTVTLRSTNED

-1138 KTNDGSP
+1138 KTSDGSS
-1145 IESDFATA
+1145 IEAD
-1153 VNWGAAGDYT
+1153 
-1163 VTLRSTNEDGVEAI
+1163 
-1177 PVEVTVHI
+1177 
-1185 VEPPAPTISN
+1185 
-1195 VTFDVDDVQT
+1195 
-1205 TESLEAGELISEP
+1205 
-1218 LSPTKEGYTFIGWYD
+1218 
-1233 EKTGGNKWDFTTDK
+1233 
-1247 MPAYNII
+1247 
-1254 LYAQFSKDTNKA
+1254 
-1266 EAAGGDKPSTPS
+1266 
-1278 SIKVS
+1278 
-1283 PTGQSESGNL
+1283 
-1293 ENRFNVKLPA
+1293 
-1303 TGDDNATVLLV
+1303 
-1314 VLGLLMLGLFIRL
+1314 
-1327 TQKKCAK
+1327 

>member
-47 ALEEKTPQKPSL
+47 ALEEKTPQKPTL

-92 ATGSEDITQEV
+92 ANGSEDITQEV
-103 SQTDLNKITSLTG
+103 SQTDLNKITSLTA

-172 NSNLPMLSTVNIR
+172 NSNLPMLSAVDIR
-185 SNNLKNINIQD
+185 SNNLKNINVQD
-196 QPKLRTIEC
+196 QPKLWTFKC

-218 KNLPILIAVGT
+218 KNLPTLIVAGN

-264 HCAIEELVINN
+264 RCAIEELVINN

-284 SYNKITTLEG
+284 SN
-294 LENLSAVNTLY
+294 
-305 VSENLVT
+305 
-312 EIESMHAFPKL
+312 
-323 QQLELG
+323 
-329 WNALTNVVMDQVTAE
+329 
-344 KFPLLRTMNVSGNNL
+344 
-359 IKVNIQDQ
+359 
-367 PKLWTFECDTGSSSE
+367 
-382 LTEVTL
+382 
-388 KNLPTLIAAGNG
+388 
-400 SSAYQDDIVF
+400 
-410 SSTPGL
+410 
-416 SKVILE
+416 
-422 NLPSTNSEVNLDH
+422 
-435 CAIEELV
+435 
-442 INNLP
+442 
-447 KVSVVDI
+447 
-454 SYNKITTLEG
+454 NKITTLEG

-497 LRWNALTNVVMDQVT
+497 LGWNALTNVVMDQVT

-523 VRGNNLIKVNIQD
+523 VRGNNLIKINIQD

-547 GNSSELTEVTLKNL
+547 GSSSELTEVTLKNL
-561 PTLIAAS
+561 PILIAVGNGS
-568 SGSNGTDND
+568 SAYQDD
-577 IAFSRTPGLS
+577 IVFSSTPGLS

-597 NSEVNLDHCAIEELV
+597 SSEVKLDHCAIEELV
-612 INNLPKVSVLDIS
+612 INNLPKVSVVIIS

-635 ENLSAVNTLYVSENL
+635 ENLSAVSKIDAYENL

-655 SMHAFPKLQKLEL
+655 NLHAFPKLQ
-668 RWNALTNVVM
+668 T
-678 DQVTAE
+678 
-684 KFPLLRTMNV
+684 
-694 RGNNLIK
+694 
-701 VNIQDQPKLWTFE
+701 
-714 CDTGNSS
+714 
-721 ELTEVTLKNLPTLI
+721 
-735 AASSGSNGT
+735 
-744 DNDIAFSRTPGLS
+744 
-757 KVILENLPSTNSEV
+757 
-771 NLDHCAIEELVI
+771 
-783 NNLPK
+783 
-788 VSVLDISYNKITTL
+788 
-802 EGLENLFAVNTLYAS
+802 
-817 ENLVT
+817 
-822 EIESMHAFPKLQ
+822 
-834 KLTVDNNHISVLPT
+834 LTVDNNHISVLPT

-858 TLSAKN
+858 TLSAMN

-878 VLDNEVKNFGQITN
+878 VLDNEVKNFGQITT

-902 QNDQIKWL
+902 QNNQIKWL

-922 QFSESVQEATIQGT
+922 QFSEPVQEATIQGT

-951 VITADAEMNYPKN
+951 VISADAEMNYPKN
-964 EAVSEAAFFKDIS
+964 ETVSEAAFFKDIS

-987 SDFESVVDLAKAGT
+987 SDFESVVDFAKAGT
-1001 YEVTLNAMNE
+1001 YEVTLNAVNE
-1011 DGVEAASVTV
+1011 DGVKAASVTV

-1028 PAPLITTDK
+1028 PAPVITADK

-1051 FLAAIHAKTND
+1051 YLAAIHAKTND

-1080 DYTVTLKSTNED
+1080 DYTVTLRSTNED

-1138 KTNDGSP
+1138 KTSDGSP

-1153 VNWGAAGDYT
+1153 VIWSTAGDYT
-1163 VTLRSTNEDGVEAI
+1163 VTLKSTNEDGVEAI
-1177 PVEVTVHI
+1177 PVEVKVHI
-1185 VEPPAPTISN
+1185 VEPLAPTISN

-1233 EKTGGNKWDFTTDK
+1233 SKTGGNKWDFTTDK

-1293 ENRFNVKLPA
+1293 ENRSNIKLPA

-1314 VLGLLMLGLFIRL
+1314 GFGLLMLGLFIRL
-1327 TQKKCAK
+1327 TQKKRAK

>member
-36 VNTETTLEPKV
+36 VNKETTLEPKV
-47 ALEEKTPQKPSL
+47 ALEEKTPQKPTL

-92 ATGSEDITQEV
+92 ATGLEDITQEV
-103 SQTDLNKITSLTG
+103 SQTDLNKITSLTA

-149 NGLVNL
+149 NGLTNL

-172 NSNLPMLSTVNIR
+172 NSNLSMLSTVNIR
-185 SNNLKNINIQD
+185 SNNLKNINVQD

-238 VFSSTPGLSK
+238 VFSSTPGLSR

-264 HCAIEELVINN
+264 HCAIEALVINN
-275 LPKVSMVNI
+275 LSKVSMVNI

-323 QQLELG
+323 QKLELG
-329 WNALTNVVMDQVTAE
+329 
-344 KFPLLRTMNVSGNNL
+344 
-359 IKVNIQDQ
+359 
-367 PKLWTFECDTGSSSE
+367 
-382 LTEVTL
+382 
-388 KNLPTLIAAGNG
+388 
-400 SSAYQDDIVF
+400 
-410 SSTPGL
+410 
-416 SKVILE
+416 
-422 NLPSTNSEVNLDH
+422 
-435 CAIEELV
+435 
-442 INNLP
+442 
-447 KVSVVDI
+447 
-454 SYNKITTLEG
+454 
-464 LENLSAV
+464 
-471 NTLYVSENL
+471 
-480 VTEIESMHA
+480 
-489 FPKLQKLE
+489 
-497 LRWNALTNVVMDQVT
+497 WNALTNVVMDQVT

-523 VRGNNLIKVNIQD
+523 VRGNNLIKINIQD

-547 GNSSELTEVTLKNL
+547 GSSSELTEVTLKNL
-561 PTLIAAS
+561 PILIAVGNGS
-568 SGSNGTDND
+568 SAYQDD
-577 IAFSRTPGLS
+577 IVFSSTPGLS

-597 NSEVNLDHCAIEELV
+597 SSEVKLDHCAIEELV
-612 INNLPKVSVLDIS
+612 INNLPKVSVVIIS

-635 ENLSAVNTLYVSENL
+635 ENLSAVSKIDAYENL

-655 SMHAFPKLQKLEL
+655 NLHAFPKLQ
-668 RWNALTNVVM
+668 T
-678 DQVTAE
+678 
-684 KFPLLRTMNV
+684 
-694 RGNNLIK
+694 
-701 VNIQDQPKLWTFE
+701 
-714 CDTGNSS
+714 
-721 ELTEVTLKNLPTLI
+721 
-735 AASSGSNGT
+735 
-744 DNDIAFSRTPGLS
+744 
-757 KVILENLPSTNSEV
+757 
-771 NLDHCAIEELVI
+771 
-783 NNLPK
+783 
-788 VSVLDISYNKITTL
+788 
-802 EGLENLFAVNTLYAS
+802 
-817 ENLVT
+817 
-822 EIESMHAFPKLQ
+822 
-834 KLTVDNNHISVLPT
+834 LTVDNNHISVLPT

-858 TLSAKN
+858 TLSAMN

-873 IVSDL
+873 ILSDL
-878 VLDNEVKNFGQITN
+878 VLDNEVKNFGQITT

-902 QNDQIKWL
+902 QNNQIKWL

-922 QFSESVQEATIQGT
+922 QFREPVQEATIQGT

-951 VITADAEMNYPKN
+951 AITADAEMNYPKN
-964 EAVSEAAFFKDIS
+964 ETVSEVAFFKDIS

-987 SDFESVVDLAKAGT
+987 SDFESVVDFAKAGT
-1001 YEVTLNAMNE
+1001 YEVTLNAVNE
-1011 DGVEAASVTV
+1011 DGVKAASVTV

-1028 PAPLITTDK
+1028 PAPVITADK

-1051 FLAAIHAKTND
+1051 YLAAIHAKTND

-1092 GVEAIPVEVTVHIAK
+1092 GVEAIPVEVTVQIAK

-1125 EVSITEFLAAIHA
+1125 EVSITEYLAAIHA
-1138 KTNDGSP
+1138 KTSDGSS
-1145 IESDFATA
+1145 IEADLDTA
-1153 VNWGAAGDYT
+1153 VTWGTVGDYT
-1163 VTLRSTNEDGVEAI
+1163 VTLKSTNEDGVEAI

-1185 VEPPAPTISN
+1185 VEPLAPTISN

-1233 EKTGGNKWDFTTDK
+1233 SKTGGNKWDFTTDK

-1293 ENRFNVKLPA
+1293 ENRSNIKLPA

-1314 VLGLLMLGLFIRL
+1314 GFGLLMLGLFIRL
-1327 TQKKCAK
+1327 TQKKRAK

>member
-47 ALEEKTPQKPSL
+47 ALEEKTPQKPTL

-103 SQTDLNKITSLTG
+103 SQTDLNKITSLTA

-172 NSNLPMLSTVNIR
+172 NSNLPMLSAVDIR
-185 SNNLKNINIQD
+185 SNNLKNINVQD
-196 QPKLRTIEC
+196 QPKLWTFKC

-218 KNLPILIAVGT
+218 KNLPTLIVAGN

-264 HCAIEELVINN
+264 RCAIEELVINN

-284 SYNKITTLEG
+284 SN
-294 LENLSAVNTLY
+294 
-305 VSENLVT
+305 
-312 EIESMHAFPKL
+312 
-323 QQLELG
+323 
-329 WNALTNVVMDQVTAE
+329 
-344 KFPLLRTMNVSGNNL
+344 
-359 IKVNIQDQ
+359 
-367 PKLWTFECDTGSSSE
+367 
-382 LTEVTL
+382 
-388 KNLPTLIAAGNG
+388 
-400 SSAYQDDIVF
+400 
-410 SSTPGL
+410 
-416 SKVILE
+416 
-422 NLPSTNSEVNLDH
+422 
-435 CAIEELV
+435 
-442 INNLP
+442 
-447 KVSVVDI
+447 
-454 SYNKITTLEG
+454 NKITTLEG

-497 LRWNALTNVVMDQVT
+497 LGWNALNNVVMDQVT

-523 VRGNNLIKVNIQD
+523 VRGNNLIKINIQD

-547 GNSSELTEVTLKNL
+547 GSSSELTEVTLKNL
-561 PTLIAAS
+561 PILIAVGNGS
-568 SGSNGTDND
+568 SAYQDD
-577 IAFSRTPGLS
+577 IVFSSTPGLS

-597 NSEVNLDHCAIEELV
+597 SSEVKLDHCAIEELV
-612 INNLPKVSVLDIS
+612 INNLPKVSVVIIS

-635 ENLSAVNTLYVSENL
+635 ENLSAVSKIDAYENL

-655 SMHAFPKLQKLEL
+655 NLHAFPKLQ
-668 RWNALTNVVM
+668 T
-678 DQVTAE
+678 
-684 KFPLLRTMNV
+684 
-694 RGNNLIK
+694 
-701 VNIQDQPKLWTFE
+701 
-714 CDTGNSS
+714 
-721 ELTEVTLKNLPTLI
+721 
-735 AASSGSNGT
+735 
-744 DNDIAFSRTPGLS
+744 
-757 KVILENLPSTNSEV
+757 
-771 NLDHCAIEELVI
+771 
-783 NNLPK
+783 
-788 VSVLDISYNKITTL
+788 
-802 EGLENLFAVNTLYAS
+802 
-817 ENLVT
+817 
-822 EIESMHAFPKLQ
+822 
-834 KLTVDNNHISVLPT
+834 LTVDNNHISVLPT

-858 TLSAKN
+858 TLSAMN

-878 VLDNEVKNFGQITN
+878 VLDNEVKNFGQITT

-902 QNDQIKWL
+902 QNNQIKWL

-922 QFSESVQEATIQGT
+922 QFSEPVQEATIQGT

-951 VITADAEMNYPKN
+951 VISADAEMNYPKN
-964 EAVSEAAFFKDIS
+964 ETVSEAAFFKDIS

-987 SDFESVVDLAKAGT
+987 SDFESVVDFAKAGT
-1001 YEVTLNAMNE
+1001 YEVTLNAVNE
-1011 DGVEAASVTV
+1011 DGVKATSVTV

-1028 PAPLITTDK
+1028 PAPVITADK

-1051 FLAAIHAKTND
+1051 YLAAIHAKTND

-1080 DYTVTLKSTNED
+1080 DYTVTLRSTNED

-1138 KTNDGSP
+1138 KTSDGSP

-1153 VNWGAAGDYT
+1153 VIWSTAGDYT
-1163 VTLRSTNEDGVEAI
+1163 VTLKSTNEDGVEAI
-1177 PVEVTVHI
+1177 PVEVKVHI
-1185 VEPPAPTISN
+1185 VEPLAPTISN

-1233 EKTGGNKWDFTTDK
+1233 SKTGGNKWDFTTDK

-1293 ENRFNVKLPA
+1293 ENRSNIKLPA

-1314 VLGLLMLGLFIRL
+1314 GFGLLMLGLFIRL
-1327 TQKKCAK
+1327 TQKKRAK

>member
-1 MKSKTKQI
+1 MNSKTKQI

-47 ALEEKTPQKPSL
+47 AHEEKTPQKTTL
-59 TNNLKQEKTVL
+59 TNNLKQVKTVL
-70 QAGETYET
+70 QSGETYET

-92 ATGSEDITQEV
+92 ATGSEEITQEV
-103 SQTDLNKITSLTG
+103 SQTDLNKITSLTA

-124 TGIDLLSKLTS
+124 TGIDLLSKLIS

-149 NGLVNL
+149 NGLTNL

-185 SNNLKNINIQD
+185 SNNLKNINVQD

-205 DTGSSSELTEVTL
+205 DTGSSSELIEVTL

-312 EIESMHAFPKL
+312 EIENMHAFPKL
-323 QQLELG
+323 QKLELG

-344 KFPLLRTMNVSGNNL
+344 KFPLLRTMNVCGNNL
-359 IKVNIQDQ
+359 IKINIQDQ

-388 KNLPTLIAAGNG
+388 KNLPILIAIGNG

-422 NLPSTNSEVNLDH
+422 NLPSTSSEVKLDH

-447 KVSVVDI
+447 KVSVVII

-471 NTLYVSENL
+471 SKIDAYENL
-480 VTEIESMHA
+480 VTEIENLHA
-489 FPKLQKLE
+489 FPKLQ
-497 LRWNALTNVVMDQVT
+497 T
-512 AEKFPLLRTMN
+512 
-523 VRGNNLIKVNIQD
+523 
-536 QPKLWTFECDT
+536 
-547 GNSSELTEVTLKNL
+547 
-561 PTLIAAS
+561 
-568 SGSNGTDND
+568 
-577 IAFSRTPGLS
+577 
-587 KVILENLPST
+587 
-597 NSEVNLDHCAIEELV
+597 
-612 INNLPKVSVLDIS
+612 
-625 YNKIT
+625 
-630 TLEGL
+630 
-635 ENLSAVNTLYVSENL
+635 
-650 VTEIE
+650 
-655 SMHAFPKLQKLEL
+655 
-668 RWNALTNVVM
+668 
-678 DQVTAE
+678 
-684 KFPLLRTMNV
+684 
-694 RGNNLIK
+694 
-701 VNIQDQPKLWTFE
+701 
-714 CDTGNSS
+714 
-721 ELTEVTLKNLPTLI
+721 
-735 AASSGSNGT
+735 
-744 DNDIAFSRTPGLS
+744 
-757 KVILENLPSTNSEV
+757 
-771 NLDHCAIEELVI
+771 
-783 NNLPK
+783 
-788 VSVLDISYNKITTL
+788 
-802 EGLENLFAVNTLYAS
+802 
-817 ENLVT
+817 
-822 EIESMHAFPKLQ
+822 
-834 KLTVDNNHISVLPT
+834 LTVDNNHISVLPT

-858 TLSAKN
+858 TLSAMN

-878 VLDNEVKNFGQITN
+878 VLDNEVKNFGQITT

-902 QNDQIKWL
+902 QNNQIKWL

-922 QFSESVQEATIQGT
+922 QFSEPVQEATIQGT

-951 VITADAEMNYPKN
+951 VIRADAEMNYPKN
-964 EAVSEAAFFKDIS
+964 ETVSEAAFFKDIS

-987 SDFESVVDLAKAGT
+987 SDFESVVDFAKAGT
-1001 YEVTLNAMNE
+1001 YEVTLNAVNE
-1011 DGVEAASVTV
+1011 DGVKAASVTV

-1028 PAPLITTDK
+1028 PAPVITADK
-1037 EITYTKNAEVSITE
+1037 EITYTKNAEVSIME

-1080 DYTVTLKSTNED
+1080 DYTVTLRSTNED

-1138 KTNDGSP
+1138 KTSDGSS
-1145 IESDFATA
+1145 IEADLDTA
-1153 VNWGAAGDYT
+1153 VTWGTVGDYT
-1163 VTLRSTNEDGVEAI
+1163 VTLKSTNEDGVEAI

-1185 VEPPAPTISN
+1185 VEPLAPTISN

-1233 EKTGGNKWDFTTDK
+1233 SKTGGNKWDFTTDK

-1293 ENRFNVKLPA
+1293 ENRSNVKLPA

-1314 VLGLLMLGLFIRL
+1314 GLGLLMLGLFIRFN
-1327 TQKKCAK
+1327 QKKRAK

>member
-1 MKSKTKQI
+1 M
-9 IMIGVVLFQSL
+9 
-20 FAYPLITM
+20 
-28 AEENESKS
+28 
-36 VNTETTLEPKV
+36 
-47 ALEEKTPQKPSL
+47 
-59 TNNLKQEKTVL
+59 
-70 QAGETYET
+70 
-78 VFPDAALA
+78 
-86 TVIAKA
+86 
-92 ATGSEDITQEV
+92 
-103 SQTDLNKITSLTG
+103 NKITSLTA

-172 NSNLPMLSTVNIR
+172 NSNLPMLSAVDIR
-185 SNNLKNINIQD
+185 SNNLKNINVQD
-196 QPKLRTIEC
+196 QPKLWTFKC

-218 KNLPILIAVGT
+218 KNLPTLIVAGN

-264 HCAIEELVINN
+264 RCAIEELVINN

-284 SYNKITTLEG
+284 SN
-294 LENLSAVNTLY
+294 
-305 VSENLVT
+305 
-312 EIESMHAFPKL
+312 
-323 QQLELG
+323 
-329 WNALTNVVMDQVTAE
+329 
-344 KFPLLRTMNVSGNNL
+344 
-359 IKVNIQDQ
+359 
-367 PKLWTFECDTGSSSE
+367 
-382 LTEVTL
+382 
-388 KNLPTLIAAGNG
+388 
-400 SSAYQDDIVF
+400 
-410 SSTPGL
+410 
-416 SKVILE
+416 
-422 NLPSTNSEVNLDH
+422 
-435 CAIEELV
+435 
-442 INNLP
+442 
-447 KVSVVDI
+447 
-454 SYNKITTLEG
+454 NKITTLEG

-497 LRWNALTNVVMDQVT
+497 LGWNALTNVVMDQVT

-523 VRGNNLIKVNIQD
+523 VRGNNLIKINIQD

-547 GNSSELTEVTLKNL
+547 GSSSELTEVTLKNL
-561 PTLIAAS
+561 PILIAVGNGS
-568 SGSNGTDND
+568 SAYQDD
-577 IAFSRTPGLS
+577 IVFSSTPGLS

-597 NSEVNLDHCAIEELV
+597 SSEVKLDHCAIEELV
-612 INNLPKVSVLDIS
+612 INNLPKVSVVIIS

-635 ENLSAVNTLYVSENL
+635 ENLSAVSKIDAYENL

-655 SMHAFPKLQKLEL
+655 NLHAFPKLQ
-668 RWNALTNVVM
+668 T
-678 DQVTAE
+678 
-684 KFPLLRTMNV
+684 
-694 RGNNLIK
+694 
-701 VNIQDQPKLWTFE
+701 
-714 CDTGNSS
+714 
-721 ELTEVTLKNLPTLI
+721 
-735 AASSGSNGT
+735 
-744 DNDIAFSRTPGLS
+744 
-757 KVILENLPSTNSEV
+757 
-771 NLDHCAIEELVI
+771 
-783 NNLPK
+783 
-788 VSVLDISYNKITTL
+788 
-802 EGLENLFAVNTLYAS
+802 
-817 ENLVT
+817 
-822 EIESMHAFPKLQ
+822 
-834 KLTVDNNHISVLPT
+834 LTVDNNHISVLPT

-858 TLSAKN
+858 TLSAMN

-878 VLDNEVKNFGQITN
+878 VLDNEVKNFGQITT

-902 QNDQIKWL
+902 QNNQIKWL

-922 QFSESVQEATIQGT
+922 QFSEPVQEATIQGT

-951 VITADAEMNYPKN
+951 VISADAEMNYPKN
-964 EAVSEAAFFKDIS
+964 ETVSEAAFFKDIS

-987 SDFESVVDLAKAGT
+987 SDFESVVDFAKAGT
-1001 YEVTLNAMNE
+1001 YEVTLNAVNE
-1011 DGVEAASVTV
+1011 DGVKAASVTV

-1028 PAPLITTDK
+1028 PAPVITADK

-1051 FLAAIHAKTND
+1051 YLAAIHAKTND

-1080 DYTVTLKSTNED
+1080 DYTVTLRSTNED

-1138 KTNDGSP
+1138 KTSDGSP

-1153 VNWGAAGDYT
+1153 VIWSTAGDYT
-1163 VTLRSTNEDGVEAI
+1163 VTLKSTNEDGVEAI
-1177 PVEVTVHI
+1177 PVEVKVHI
-1185 VEPPAPTISN
+1185 VEPLAPTISN

-1233 EKTGGNKWDFTTDK
+1233 SKTGGNKWDFTTDK

-1293 ENRFNVKLPA
+1293 ENRSNIKLPA

-1314 VLGLLMLGLFIRL
+1314 GFGLLMLGLFIRL
-1327 TQKKCAK
+1327 TQKKRAK

>member
-47 ALEEKTPQKPSL
+47 ALEEKTPQKPTL

-103 SQTDLNKITSLTG
+103 SQTDLNKITSLTA

-172 NSNLPMLSTVNIR
+172 NSNLPMLSAVDIR
-185 SNNLKNINIQD
+185 SNNLKNINVQD
-196 QPKLRTIEC
+196 QPKLWTFKC

-218 KNLPILIAVGT
+218 KNLPTLIVAGN

-264 HCAIEELVINN
+264 RCAIEELVINN

-284 SYNKITTLEG
+284 SN
-294 LENLSAVNTLY
+294 
-305 VSENLVT
+305 
-312 EIESMHAFPKL
+312 
-323 QQLELG
+323 
-329 WNALTNVVMDQVTAE
+329 
-344 KFPLLRTMNVSGNNL
+344 
-359 IKVNIQDQ
+359 
-367 PKLWTFECDTGSSSE
+367 
-382 LTEVTL
+382 
-388 KNLPTLIAAGNG
+388 
-400 SSAYQDDIVF
+400 
-410 SSTPGL
+410 
-416 SKVILE
+416 
-422 NLPSTNSEVNLDH
+422 
-435 CAIEELV
+435 
-442 INNLP
+442 
-447 KVSVVDI
+447 
-454 SYNKITTLEG
+454 NKITTLEG

-497 LRWNALTNVVMDQVT
+497 LGWNALTNVVMDQVT

-523 VRGNNLIKVNIQD
+523 VRGNNLIKINIQD

-547 GNSSELTEVTLKNL
+547 GSSSELTEVTLKNL
-561 PTLIAAS
+561 PILIAVGNGS
-568 SGSNGTDND
+568 SAYQDD
-577 IAFSRTPGLS
+577 IVFSSTPGLS

-597 NSEVNLDHCAIEELV
+597 SSEVKLDHCAIEELV
-612 INNLPKVSVLDIS
+612 INNLPKVSVVIIS

-635 ENLSAVNTLYVSENL
+635 ENLSAVSKIDAYENL

-655 SMHAFPKLQKLEL
+655 NLHAFPKLQ
-668 RWNALTNVVM
+668 T
-678 DQVTAE
+678 
-684 KFPLLRTMNV
+684 
-694 RGNNLIK
+694 
-701 VNIQDQPKLWTFE
+701 
-714 CDTGNSS
+714 
-721 ELTEVTLKNLPTLI
+721 
-735 AASSGSNGT
+735 
-744 DNDIAFSRTPGLS
+744 
-757 KVILENLPSTNSEV
+757 
-771 NLDHCAIEELVI
+771 
-783 NNLPK
+783 
-788 VSVLDISYNKITTL
+788 
-802 EGLENLFAVNTLYAS
+802 
-817 ENLVT
+817 
-822 EIESMHAFPKLQ
+822 
-834 KLTVDNNHISVLPT
+834 LTVDNNHISVLPT

-858 TLSAKN
+858 TLSAMN

-878 VLDNEVKNFGQITN
+878 VLDNEVKNFGQITT

-902 QNDQIKWL
+902 QNNQIKWL
-910 FEDIKSVNAVDY
+910 FEDIKSVDAVDY
-922 QFSESVQEATIQGT
+922 QFSEPVQEATIQGT

-951 VITADAEMNYPKN
+951 VISADAEMNYPKN
-964 EAVSEAAFFKDIS
+964 ETVSEAAFFKDIS

-987 SDFESVVDLAKAGT
+987 SDFESVVDFAKAGT
-1001 YEVTLNAMNE
+1001 YEVTLNAVNE
-1011 DGVEAASVTV
+1011 DGVKAASVTV

-1028 PAPLITTDK
+1028 PAPVITADK

-1051 FLAAIHAKTND
+1051 YLAAIHAKTND

-1080 DYTVTLKSTNED
+1080 DYTVTLRSTNED

-1138 KTNDGSP
+1138 KTSDGS
-1145 IESDFATA
+1145 
-1153 VNWGAAGDYT
+1153 
-1163 VTLRSTNEDGVEAI
+1163 
-1177 PVEVTVHI
+1177 
-1185 VEPPAPTISN
+1185 
-1195 VTFDVDDVQT
+1195 
-1205 TESLEAGELISEP
+1205 
-1218 LSPTKEGYTFIGWYD
+1218 
-1233 EKTGGNKWDFTTDK
+1233 
-1247 MPAYNII
+1247 
-1254 LYAQFSKDTNKA
+1254 
-1266 EAAGGDKPSTPS
+1266 
-1278 SIKVS
+1278 
-1283 PTGQSESGNL
+1283 
-1293 ENRFNVKLPA
+1293 
-1303 TGDDNATVLLV
+1303 
-1314 VLGLLMLGLFIRL
+1314 
-1327 TQKKCAK
+1327 

>member
-47 ALEEKTPQKPSL
+47 ALEEKTPQKPTL

-103 SQTDLNKITSLTG
+103 SQTDLNKITSLTA

-172 NSNLPMLSTVNIR
+172 NSNLPMLSAVDIR
-185 SNNLKNINIQD
+185 SNNLKNINVQD

-218 KNLPILIAVGT
+218 KNLPTLIVAGN

-264 HCAIEELVINN
+264 RCAIEELVINN

-284 SYNKITTLEG
+284 SNNKITTLEG

-323 QQLELG
+323 QNLELG

-344 KFPLLRTMNVSGNNL
+344 KLPLLRTMDVRGNNL
-359 IKVNIQDQ
+359 IKINIQDQ

-388 KNLPTLIAAGNG
+388 KNLPILIVAGNG
-400 SSAYQDDIVF
+400 SSAYQNDIVF

-422 NLPSTNSEVNLDH
+422 NLPSISSSVRLDR

-447 KVSVVDI
+447 KVSMVNI
-454 SYNKITTLEG
+454 SNNKITTLEG

-480 VTEIESMHA
+480 VTEIENLHA
-489 FPKLQKLE
+489 FPKLQ
-497 LRWNALTNVVMDQVT
+497 T
-512 AEKFPLLRTMN
+512 
-523 VRGNNLIKVNIQD
+523 
-536 QPKLWTFECDT
+536 
-547 GNSSELTEVTLKNL
+547 
-561 PTLIAAS
+561 
-568 SGSNGTDND
+568 
-577 IAFSRTPGLS
+577 
-587 KVILENLPST
+587 
-597 NSEVNLDHCAIEELV
+597 
-612 INNLPKVSVLDIS
+612 
-625 YNKIT
+625 
-630 TLEGL
+630 
-635 ENLSAVNTLYVSENL
+635 
-650 VTEIE
+650 
-655 SMHAFPKLQKLEL
+655 
-668 RWNALTNVVM
+668 
-678 DQVTAE
+678 
-684 KFPLLRTMNV
+684 
-694 RGNNLIK
+694 
-701 VNIQDQPKLWTFE
+701 
-714 CDTGNSS
+714 
-721 ELTEVTLKNLPTLI
+721 
-735 AASSGSNGT
+735 
-744 DNDIAFSRTPGLS
+744 
-757 KVILENLPSTNSEV
+757 
-771 NLDHCAIEELVI
+771 
-783 NNLPK
+783 
-788 VSVLDISYNKITTL
+788 
-802 EGLENLFAVNTLYAS
+802 
-817 ENLVT
+817 
-822 EIESMHAFPKLQ
+822 
-834 KLTVDNNHISVLPT
+834 LTVDNNHISVLPT

-858 TLSAKN
+858 TLSAMN

-878 VLDNEVKNFGQITN
+878 VLDNEVKNFGQITT

-902 QNDQIKWL
+902 QNNQIKWL

-922 QFSESVQEATIQGT
+922 QFSEPVQEATIQGT

-951 VITADAEMNYPKN
+951 VISADAEMNYPKN
-964 EAVSEAAFFKDIS
+964 ETVSEAAFFKDIS

-987 SDFESVVDLAKAGT
+987 SDFESVVDFAKAGT
-1001 YEVTLNAMNE
+1001 YEVTLNAVNE
-1011 DGVEAASVTV
+1011 DGVKATSVTV

-1028 PAPLITTDK
+1028 PAPVITADK

-1051 FLAAIHAKTND
+1051 YLAAIHAKTND

-1080 DYTVTLKSTNED
+1080 DYTVTLRSTNED

-1125 EVSITEFLAAIHA
+1125 EVSITEYLAAIHA
-1138 KTNDGSP
+1138 KTSDGSP

-1153 VNWGAAGDYT
+1153 VIWSTAGDYT
-1163 VTLRSTNEDGVEAI
+1163 VTLKSTNEDGVEAI
-1177 PVEVTVHI
+1177 PVEVKVHI
-1185 VEPPAPTISN
+1185 VEPLAPTISN

-1233 EKTGGNKWDFTTDK
+1233 SKTGGNKWDFTTDK

-1293 ENRFNVKLPA
+1293 ENRSNIKLPA

-1314 VLGLLMLGLFIRL
+1314 GFGLLMLGLFIRL
-1327 TQKKCAK
+1327 TQKKRAK

>member
-9 IMIGVVLFQSL
+9 IMIGVALFQSL

-47 ALEEKTPQKPSL
+47 ALEEKTPQKPTL

-103 SQTDLNKITSLTG
+103 SQTDLNKITSLTA

-172 NSNLPMLSTVNIR
+172 NSNLPMLSAVDIR
-185 SNNLKNINIQD
+185 SNNLKNINVQD
-196 QPKLRTIEC
+196 QPKLWTFKC

-218 KNLPILIAVGT
+218 KNLPTLIVAGN

-264 HCAIEELVINN
+264 RCAIEELVINN

-284 SYNKITTLEG
+284 SN
-294 LENLSAVNTLY
+294 
-305 VSENLVT
+305 
-312 EIESMHAFPKL
+312 
-323 QQLELG
+323 
-329 WNALTNVVMDQVTAE
+329 
-344 KFPLLRTMNVSGNNL
+344 
-359 IKVNIQDQ
+359 
-367 PKLWTFECDTGSSSE
+367 
-382 LTEVTL
+382 
-388 KNLPTLIAAGNG
+388 
-400 SSAYQDDIVF
+400 
-410 SSTPGL
+410 
-416 SKVILE
+416 
-422 NLPSTNSEVNLDH
+422 
-435 CAIEELV
+435 
-442 INNLP
+442 
-447 KVSVVDI
+447 
-454 SYNKITTLEG
+454 NKITTLEG

-497 LRWNALTNVVMDQVT
+497 LGWNALTNVVMDQVT

-523 VRGNNLIKVNIQD
+523 VRGNNLIKINIQD

-547 GNSSELTEVTLKNL
+547 GSSSELTEVTLKNL
-561 PTLIAAS
+561 PILIAVGNGS
-568 SGSNGTDND
+568 SAYQDD
-577 IAFSRTPGLS
+577 IVFSSTPGLS

-597 NSEVNLDHCAIEELV
+597 SSEVKLDHCAIEELV
-612 INNLPKVSVLDIS
+612 INNLPKVSVVIIS

-635 ENLSAVNTLYVSENL
+635 ENLSAVSKIDAYENL

-655 SMHAFPKLQKLEL
+655 NLHAFPKLQ
-668 RWNALTNVVM
+668 T
-678 DQVTAE
+678 
-684 KFPLLRTMNV
+684 
-694 RGNNLIK
+694 
-701 VNIQDQPKLWTFE
+701 
-714 CDTGNSS
+714 
-721 ELTEVTLKNLPTLI
+721 
-735 AASSGSNGT
+735 
-744 DNDIAFSRTPGLS
+744 
-757 KVILENLPSTNSEV
+757 
-771 NLDHCAIEELVI
+771 
-783 NNLPK
+783 
-788 VSVLDISYNKITTL
+788 
-802 EGLENLFAVNTLYAS
+802 
-817 ENLVT
+817 
-822 EIESMHAFPKLQ
+822 
-834 KLTVDNNHISVLPT
+834 LTVDNNHISVLPT

-858 TLSAKN
+858 TLSAMN

-878 VLDNEVKNFGQITN
+878 VLDNEVKNFGQITT

-902 QNDQIKWL
+902 QNNQIKWL

-922 QFSESVQEATIQGT
+922 QFSEPVQEATIQGT

-951 VITADAEMNYPKN
+951 VISADAEMNYPKN
-964 EAVSEAAFFKDIS
+964 ETVSEAAFFKDIS

-987 SDFESVVDLAKAGT
+987 SDFESVVDFAKAGT
-1001 YEVTLNAMNE
+1001 YEVTLNAVNE
-1011 DGVEAASVTV
+1011 DGVKAASVTV

-1028 PAPLITTDK
+1028 PAPVITADK

-1051 FLAAIHAKTND
+1051 YLAAIHAKTND

-1080 DYTVTLKSTNED
+1080 DYTVTLRSTNED

-1138 KTNDGSP
+1138 KTSDGSS
-1145 IESDFATA
+1145 IEA
-1153 VNWGAAGDYT
+1153 
-1163 VTLRSTNEDGVEAI
+1163 
-1177 PVEVTVHI
+1177 
-1185 VEPPAPTISN
+1185 
-1195 VTFDVDDVQT
+1195 
-1205 TESLEAGELISEP
+1205 
-1218 LSPTKEGYTFIGWYD
+1218 
-1233 EKTGGNKWDFTTDK
+1233 
-1247 MPAYNII
+1247 
-1254 LYAQFSKDTNKA
+1254 
-1266 EAAGGDKPSTPS
+1266 
-1278 SIKVS
+1278 
-1283 PTGQSESGNL
+1283 
-1293 ENRFNVKLPA
+1293 
-1303 TGDDNATVLLV
+1303 
-1314 VLGLLMLGLFIRL
+1314 
-1327 TQKKCAK
+1327 

>member
-47 ALEEKTPQKPSL
+47 ALEEKTPQKPTL

-103 SQTDLNKITSLTG
+103 SQTDLNKITSLTA

-172 NSNLPMLSTVNIR
+172 NSNLPMLSAVDIR
-185 SNNLKNINIQD
+185 SNNLKNINVQD
-196 QPKLRTIEC
+196 QPKLWTFKC

-218 KNLPILIAVGT
+218 KNLPILIAV
-229 GSSAYQNDI
+229 
-238 VFSSTPGLSK
+238 
-248 VILENL
+248 
-254 PSISSSVRLD
+254 
-264 HCAIEELVINN
+264 
-275 LPKVSMVNI
+275 
-284 SYNKITTLEG
+284 
-294 LENLSAVNTLY
+294 
-305 VSENLVT
+305 
-312 EIESMHAFPKL
+312 
-323 QQLELG
+323 
-329 WNALTNVVMDQVTAE
+329 
-344 KFPLLRTMNVSGNNL
+344 
-359 IKVNIQDQ
+359 
-367 PKLWTFECDTGSSSE
+367 
-382 LTEVTL
+382 
-388 KNLPTLIAAGNG
+388 GNG

-422 NLPSTNSEVNLDH
+422 NLPSISSSVRLDR

-447 KVSVVDI
+447 KVSVVII

-471 NTLYVSENL
+471 SKIDAYENL
-480 VTEIESMHA
+480 VTEIENLHA
-489 FPKLQKLE
+489 FPKLQ
-497 LRWNALTNVVMDQVT
+497 T
-512 AEKFPLLRTMN
+512 
-523 VRGNNLIKVNIQD
+523 
-536 QPKLWTFECDT
+536 
-547 GNSSELTEVTLKNL
+547 
-561 PTLIAAS
+561 
-568 SGSNGTDND
+568 
-577 IAFSRTPGLS
+577 
-587 KVILENLPST
+587 
-597 NSEVNLDHCAIEELV
+597 
-612 INNLPKVSVLDIS
+612 
-625 YNKIT
+625 
-630 TLEGL
+630 
-635 ENLSAVNTLYVSENL
+635 
-650 VTEIE
+650 
-655 SMHAFPKLQKLEL
+655 
-668 RWNALTNVVM
+668 
-678 DQVTAE
+678 
-684 KFPLLRTMNV
+684 
-694 RGNNLIK
+694 
-701 VNIQDQPKLWTFE
+701 
-714 CDTGNSS
+714 
-721 ELTEVTLKNLPTLI
+721 
-735 AASSGSNGT
+735 
-744 DNDIAFSRTPGLS
+744 
-757 KVILENLPSTNSEV
+757 
-771 NLDHCAIEELVI
+771 
-783 NNLPK
+783 
-788 VSVLDISYNKITTL
+788 
-802 EGLENLFAVNTLYAS
+802 
-817 ENLVT
+817 
-822 EIESMHAFPKLQ
+822 
-834 KLTVDNNHISVLPT
+834 LTVDNNHISVLPT

-858 TLSAKN
+858 TLSAMN

-878 VLDNEVKNFGQITN
+878 VLDNEVKNFGQITT

-902 QNDQIKWL
+902 QNNQIKWL

-922 QFSESVQEATIQGT
+922 QFSEPVQEATIQGT

-951 VITADAEMNYPKN
+951 VISADAEMNYPKN
-964 EAVSEAAFFKDIS
+964 ETVSEAAFFKDIS

-987 SDFESVVDLAKAGT
+987 SDFESVVDFAKAGT
-1001 YEVTLNAMNE
+1001 YEVTLNAVNE
-1011 DGVEAASVTV
+1011 DGVKAASVTV
-1021 LVHIAKS
+1021 L
-1028 PAPLITTDK
+1028 
-1037 EITYTKNAEVSITE
+1037 
-1051 FLAAIHAKTND
+1051 
-1062 GSPIESD
+1062 
-1069 FATAVNWGTAG
+1069 
-1080 DYTVTLKSTNED
+1080 
-1092 GVEAIPVEVTVHIAK
+1092 VHIAK

-1138 KTNDGSP
+1138 KTSDGSP

-1153 VNWGAAGDYT
+1153 VNWGTAGDYT

-1177 PVEVTVHI
+1177 PVEVKVHI
-1185 VEPPAPTISN
+1185 VEPLAPTISN

-1233 EKTGGNKWDFTTDK
+1233 SKTGGNKWDFTTDK

-1293 ENRFNVKLPA
+1293 ENRSNIKLPA

-1314 VLGLLMLGLFIRL
+1314 GFGLLMLGLFIRL
-1327 TQKKCAK
+1327 TQKKRAK

>member
-47 ALEEKTPQKPSL
+47 ALEEKTPQKPTL

-103 SQTDLNKITSLTG
+103 SQTDLNKITSLTA

-172 NSNLPMLSTVNIR
+172 NSNLPMLSAVDIR
-185 SNNLKNINIQD
+185 SNNLKNINVQD

-218 KNLPILIAVGT
+218 KNLPTLIVAGN

-264 HCAIEELVINN
+264 RCAIEELVINN

-284 SYNKITTLEG
+284 SNNKITTLEG

-323 QQLELG
+323 QNLELG

-344 KFPLLRTMNVSGNNL
+344 KLPLLRTMDVRGNNL
-359 IKVNIQDQ
+359 IKINIQDQ

-388 KNLPTLIAAGNG
+388 KNLPILIVAGNG
-400 SSAYQDDIVF
+400 SSAYQNDIVF

-422 NLPSTNSEVNLDH
+422 NLPSISSSVRLDR

-447 KVSVVDI
+447 KVSMVNI
-454 SYNKITTLEG
+454 SNNKITTLEG

-480 VTEIESMHA
+480 VTEIENLHA
-489 FPKLQKLE
+489 FPKLQ
-497 LRWNALTNVVMDQVT
+497 T
-512 AEKFPLLRTMN
+512 
-523 VRGNNLIKVNIQD
+523 
-536 QPKLWTFECDT
+536 
-547 GNSSELTEVTLKNL
+547 
-561 PTLIAAS
+561 
-568 SGSNGTDND
+568 
-577 IAFSRTPGLS
+577 
-587 KVILENLPST
+587 
-597 NSEVNLDHCAIEELV
+597 
-612 INNLPKVSVLDIS
+612 
-625 YNKIT
+625 
-630 TLEGL
+630 
-635 ENLSAVNTLYVSENL
+635 
-650 VTEIE
+650 
-655 SMHAFPKLQKLEL
+655 
-668 RWNALTNVVM
+668 
-678 DQVTAE
+678 
-684 KFPLLRTMNV
+684 
-694 RGNNLIK
+694 
-701 VNIQDQPKLWTFE
+701 
-714 CDTGNSS
+714 
-721 ELTEVTLKNLPTLI
+721 
-735 AASSGSNGT
+735 
-744 DNDIAFSRTPGLS
+744 
-757 KVILENLPSTNSEV
+757 
-771 NLDHCAIEELVI
+771 
-783 NNLPK
+783 
-788 VSVLDISYNKITTL
+788 
-802 EGLENLFAVNTLYAS
+802 
-817 ENLVT
+817 
-822 EIESMHAFPKLQ
+822 
-834 KLTVDNNHISVLPT
+834 LTVDNNHISVLPT

-858 TLSAKN
+858 TLSAMN

-878 VLDNEVKNFGQITN
+878 VLDNEVKNFGQITT

-902 QNDQIKWL
+902 QNNQIKWL

-922 QFSESVQEATIQGT
+922 QFSEPVQEATIQGT

-951 VITADAEMNYPKN
+951 VISADAEMNYPKN
-964 EAVSEAAFFKDIS
+964 ETVSEAAFFKDIS

-987 SDFESVVDLAKAGT
+987 SDFESVVDFAKAGT
-1001 YEVTLNAMNE
+1001 YEVTLNAVNE
-1011 DGVEAASVTV
+1011 DGVKATSVTV

-1028 PAPLITTDK
+1028 PAPVITADK

-1051 FLAAIHAKTND
+1051 YLAAIHAKTSD

-1069 FATAVNWGTAG
+1069 FATAVIWSTAG

-1092 GVEAIPVEVTVHIAK
+1092 GVEAIPVEVK
-1107 SPAPVITADKEI
+1107 
-1119 TYAKNA
+1119 
-1125 EVSITEFLAAIHA
+1125 
-1138 KTNDGSP
+1138 
-1145 IESDFATA
+1145 
-1153 VNWGAAGDYT
+1153 
-1163 VTLRSTNEDGVEAI
+1163 
-1177 PVEVTVHI
+1177 VHI
-1185 VEPPAPTISN
+1185 VEPLAPTISN

-1233 EKTGGNKWDFTTDK
+1233 SKTGGNKWDFTTDK

-1293 ENRFNVKLPA
+1293 ENRSNIKLPA

-1314 VLGLLMLGLFIRL
+1314 GFGLLMLGLFIRL
-1327 TQKKCAK
+1327 TQKKRAK